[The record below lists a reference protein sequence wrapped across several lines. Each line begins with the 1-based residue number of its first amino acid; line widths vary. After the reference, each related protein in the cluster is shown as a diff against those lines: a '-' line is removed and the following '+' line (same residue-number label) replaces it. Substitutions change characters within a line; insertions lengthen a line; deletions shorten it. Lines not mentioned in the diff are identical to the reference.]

1 MAEDINSSAALNLL
15 KATKQS
21 DSSFSKNAIVSGL
34 AGVVSGAIQIPKG
47 VFSLGAELIDLGF
60 DTNAASRV
68 EEFFDKINPFE
79 EVAKETT
86 TGKITE
92 ALTQIGIPGVV
103 GYRIGSQIASR
114 ALDAKKTGK
123 YFNLSDAGKK
133 VLGGALGS
141 AAAEATVTDDDIGS
155 LGDLIGGP
163 TQFDRTEGLLGRDEA
178 SRRLLNRLKI
188 GVESPIIAGGV
199 GLVGSAAKTALK
211 AGETAFLNASPI
223 VRATNKIIDSLT
235 AKGAFVDEEGF
246 RLWRESVGST
256 RADISFGAEIAT
268 KIDDFANLIRKG
280 TEKAGLKLEPE
291 VISQEITSLL
301 KSGVRTKEGAEAVT
315 ELAPEAIKKFKDFAI
330 NQGKLSG
337 KQADELVATISD
349 GRNEIDRLSQR
360 LIDVGANKN
369 ITGELVKT
377 IEGNIGEYLTRS
389 YKAFEVKGIKGIFKK
404 LYDYVPGEELK
415 KDASNFLISEKSN
428 LIKNFKEL
436 RNIKD
441 ITERTKAGLA
451 AEKEL
456 LDFAKEKGIKTNK
469 TEIAKE
475 IEEYLTKQDIR
486 DLPNITDVNKKLE
499 ASQEVKNDLLN
510 FVKNKKI
517 KIDELDIDNELKDY
531 LENGIV
537 KEKGI
542 IEKYLKFKDERVLAK
557 YLTPLDQEGAN
568 KIVNQ
573 ILRLDEVVPGLKNI
587 PDDQKFS
594 IALGKV
600 SQGILTKR
608 KNVPAEIR
616 ALLGE
621 IKDPAYNV
629 SNSISKLAN
638 LVHRTK
644 FYNDIHDLGFTGKVA
659 EGKTTGRFIFTDIED
674 ARNYYQSLDPN
685 IQFNAD
691 QFKSFTKL
699 KEKYGKEQIAF
710 KLENMIAPKAIVDAI
725 EETYTTIGD
734 GPYGLGNLYKNFIL
748 LPKGVS
754 QVAKTVY
761 SAFTH
766 ARNLI
771 SGGAFSAAN
780 GNFSPLTFNNK
791 DEFFKEVF
799 GDEGLV
805 KSIFANKPTLETANR
820 LRELGRLGV
829 FNTNVS
835 LNEIRQL
842 FLQEFKTP
850 EQLQQLIKTGAPLAL
865 KKFQN
870 ISQFAQKL
878 YQKEDDLW
886 KGFNFAAERGKY
898 STILKNAGI
907 NADNINSE
915 TGRQIIEG
923 ITGRNF
929 DELSASV
936 LNTKQLKSLNNK
948 QLYNG
953 MLDEISAD
961 IVRNTVPN
969 YDYVGS
975 FVKTLRLAPLGNF
988 MSFPA
993 EIIRTGYNTLTRG
1006 YMDIQRGAALSK
1018 LATQTGNEA
1027 LARAAEGITKEGYK
1041 RVISAGLVYGGVPL
1055 GTAYLAQKL
1064 TGTTDEEMDA
1074 LRRFVPKWSKNST
1087 LVPTGRTKDGNL
1099 TYIDFSFANPYDTLL
1114 RPFQTVVNALRDGKD
1129 EQSTLASLGE
1139 AGFQSIAELT
1149 KPFFSESIYA
1159 ERLLD
1164 STIRRGRNVD
1174 GRRIYNEEDP
1184 IGTKISKS
1192 LLHVVDSF
1200 TPGSTSQIG
1209 RLIKSSANLPDEYG
1223 KSYNLLREAPGIFG
1237 FRSIEVN
1244 PVDSMKYMVT
1254 SFNNRKSDARNL
1266 FTSEA
1271 LKGGVISPNEVLDL
1285 YQKSEKARF
1294 DVFREMNKNVNAAK
1308 VLGATS
1314 GDLAPQLKRISKT
1327 DRTAIETGRYQPYDP
1342 SEEVRDIFRQNALKL
1357 GVSDPYIEALPR
1369 IKAYQGSNK
1378 NISLTDDK
1386 EPNFSLLAPV
1396 EEAPAQPVAPAQPNL
1411 INIAPPT
1418 IPQANTL
1425 TPNIPASTQLK
1436 PPIPTSTIA
1445 SSPEQRERFNLAFNN
1460 PGDIVRVKDGGFI
1473 ANKNIFKL

>member
-1 MAEDINSSAALNLL
+1 MAEDVQSSAALDLL

-21 DSSFSKNAIVSGL
+21 DNSFSKNAIVSGL

-47 VFSLGAELIDLGF
+47 VFSLGAELVDLGF

-79 EVAKETT
+79 EIAKETT

-92 ALTQIGIPGVV
+92 ALAQIGIPGVA
-103 GYRIGSQIASR
+103 GYRIGSQIASK
-114 ALDAKKTGK
+114 ALDAKKAGK

-178 SRRLLNRLKI
+178 SRRLLNRLKVGI
-188 GVESPIIAGGV
+188 ESPIVAGGV

-235 AKGAFVDEEGF
+235 AKGAFPDEESF
-246 RLWRESVGST
+246 RVFRESIGST
-256 RADISFGAEIAT
+256 RGDISFGAELAV

-291 VISQEITSLL
+291 VISENITSLL
-301 KSGVRTKEGAEAVT
+301 KSGTRTKEGVT
-315 ELAPEAIKKFKDFAI
+315 ELAPEAVKKFKDFAI
-330 NQGKLSG
+330 NEGKLSG
-337 KQADELVATISD
+337 QQADELIGTIAT

-360 LIDVGANKN
+360 LIDVGADKN
-369 ITGELVKT
+369 ITGQLVKT
-377 IEGNIGEYLTRS
+377 IEGNIGDYLTRS
-389 YKAFEVKGIKGIFKK
+389 YKAFEVKGIRGIFKK
-404 LYDYVPGEELK
+404 LYDYVPGEEVR
-415 KDASNFLISEKSN
+415 KDASNFLISEKNN
-428 LIKNFKEL
+428 LIKSFKEL
-436 RNIKD
+436 PNTQDVTKK
-441 ITERTKAGLA
+441 TEAGLA

-456 LDFAKEKGIKTNK
+456 LDFAKERGIKTDK
-469 TEIAKE
+469 TEIATE
-475 IEEYLTKQDIR
+475 LEAYLTR
-486 DLPNITDVNKKLE
+486 GT
-499 ASQEVKNDLLN
+499 
-510 FVKNKKI
+510 I
-517 KIDELDIDNELKDY
+517 KED
-531 LENGIV
+531 
-537 KEKGI
+537 GI
-542 IEKYLKFKDERVLAK
+542 IQK

-587 PDDQKFS
+587 PDDEKFS

-600 SQGILTKR
+600 SQGILTRR

-629 SNSISKLAN
+629 SNTISKLAN

-644 FYNDIHDLGFTGKVA
+644 FYNDIHDLGFSGKVVD
-659 EGKTTGRFIFTDIED
+659 GKTTGRFIFTDIED
-674 ARNYYQSLDPN
+674 ARKYYQNLDPN
-685 IQFNAD
+685 AQFNAE
-691 QFKSFTKL
+691 QFKPFTKL

-710 KLENMIAPKAIVDAI
+710 KLENMIAPKSIVDAI
-725 EETYTTIGD
+725 EETYTTIGN
-734 GPYGLGNLYKNFIL
+734 GPYGLGNLYKNFVL

-780 GNFSPLTFNNK
+780 GNFSPLTFNNR

-799 GDEGLV
+799 GDEGLI
-805 KSIFANKPTLETANR
+805 KSIFSNKPTLENANR

-878 YQKEDDLW
+878 YQKEDDFW

-929 DELSASV
+929 DELSKSV
-936 LNTKQLKSLNNK
+936 LNVKQLKSLNNK

-975 FVKTLRLAPLGNF
+975 FVKALRLAPLGNF

-993 EIIRTGYNTLTRG
+993 EIIRTGYNTITRG
-1006 YMDIQRGAALSK
+1006 YKDIQRGAALSK
-1018 LATQTGNEA
+1018 LATQTGSEA

-1041 RVISAGLVYGGVPL
+1041 RVMSAGLVYGGVPL

-1064 TGTTDEEMDA
+1064 TGTSDEEMDA

-1149 KPFFSESIYA
+1149 KPFFSESIYT

-1164 STIRRGRNVD
+1164 STIRNGRNID

-1200 TPGSTSQIG
+1200 TPGSTSQVG
-1209 RLIKSSANLPDEYG
+1209 RLIKSSADLPDEYG
-1223 KSYNLLREAPGIFG
+1223 RTYNLLREAPGIFG
-1237 FRSIEVN
+1237 FRSVEVD

-1254 SFNNRKSDARNL
+1254 SFNNRKSNARNL

-1271 LKGGVISPNEVLDL
+1271 LKGGNISPDQILDL

-1308 VLGATS
+1308 TLGATS
-1314 GDLAPQLKRISKT
+1314 GDLAPQLKRVSKT
-1327 DRTAIETGRYQPYDP
+1327 DRTAIETGRYSPYDP
-1342 SEEVRDIFRQNALKL
+1342 SEEVKDIFRQNALKL
-1357 GVSDPYIEALPR
+1357 GVPDPYIEALPR

-1378 NISLTDDK
+1378 NISLTDDR
-1386 EPNFSLLAPV
+1386 EPDFSLLAPV
-1396 EEAPAQPVAPAQPNL
+1396 KKSPTQPVVPIPVQPNL

-1418 IPQANTL
+1418 IPQANPL
-1425 TPNIPASTQLK
+1425 VPNIPKSTQLK
-1436 PPIPTSTIA
+1436 PTIPTSTIA

-1473 ANKNIFKL
+1473 TNKNIFKV

>member
-1 MAEDINSSAALNLL
+1 MAEDINSSAALDLL
-15 KATKQS
+15 KSTKQS

-47 VFSLGAELIDLGF
+47 VFSLGAELVDLGF

-79 EVAKETT
+79 EIAKETT

-92 ALTQIGIPGVV
+92 ALTQIGIPGVA

-114 ALDAKKTGK
+114 ALDAKKAGN

-141 AAAEATVTDDDIGS
+141 AAAETIVTDDDIGS

-163 TQFDRTEGLLGRDEA
+163 TEFDRTEGLLGRDEA

-188 GVESPIIAGGV
+188 GVESPIVTGGI

-223 VRATNKIIDSLT
+223 VRATNKVIDSLT
-235 AKGAFVDEEGF
+235 AKGAFPDEESF
-246 RLWRESVGST
+246 RVFRESIGST
-256 RADISFGAEIAT
+256 RGDISFGAEIAT

-291 VISQEITSLL
+291 VISQEMTSLL
-301 KSGVRTKEGAEAVT
+301 KSGIRTKEGAA
-315 ELAPEAIKKFKDFAI
+315 ELAPEAVKKFKDFAI

-337 KQADELVATISD
+337 QQADELVETIAT
-349 GRNEIDRLSQR
+349 GRKEIDRLSQR
-360 LIDVGANKN
+360 LIDVGADKN
-369 ITGELVKT
+369 ITGQLVKT

-389 YKAFEVKGIKGIFKK
+389 YKAFEVKGIRGVFKK
-404 LYDYVPGEELK
+404 LYDYTPANEVR
-415 KDASNFLISEKSN
+415 KDASNFLISEKNN
-428 LIKNFKEL
+428 LIKSFKEL
-436 RNIKD
+436 PNIQDVTKK
-441 ITERTKAGLA
+441 TEAGLA

-456 LDFAKEKGIKTNK
+456 LDFAKERGIKTDK
-469 TEIAKE
+469 TEVATE
-475 IEEYLTKQDIR
+475 LEGYLTR
-486 DLPNITDVNKKLE
+486 
-499 ASQEVKNDLLN
+499 
-510 FVKNKKI
+510 
-517 KIDELDIDNELKDY
+517 
-531 LENGIV
+531 GIV
-537 KEKGI
+537 KENGVI
-542 IEKYLKFKDERVLAK
+542 QK
-557 YLTPLDQEGAN
+557 YLTPLDQEGAT

-587 PDDQKFS
+587 PDDEKFS

-600 SQGILTKR
+600 SQGILTQR

-621 IKDPAYNV
+621 IKDPAYNI
-629 SNSISKLAN
+629 SNTISKLAN

-644 FYNDIHDLGFTGKVA
+644 FYNDIHDLGFTGKAV

-685 IQFNAD
+685 LKFNVEE
-691 QFKSFTKL
+691 FKPFTKL

-710 KLENMIAPKAIVDAI
+710 KLENMIAPRSIVDAI

-748 LPKGVS
+748 LPKGIS

-766 ARNLI
+766 ARNLVG
-771 SGGAFSAAN
+771 GGAFSAAN

-805 KSIFANKPTLETANR
+805 KSIFANKPTLATANR

-850 EQLQQLIKTGAPLAL
+850 EQLQQLLRTGAPLAL
-865 KKFQN
+865 KKFQD

-878 YQKEDDLW
+878 YQKEDDFW

-898 STILKNAGI
+898 STILKSAGI

-936 LNTKQLKSLNNK
+936 LNVKQLKSLNNK
-948 QLYNG
+948 QLYDG

-975 FVKTLRLAPLGNF
+975 FVKALRLAPLGNF

-993 EIIRTGYNTLTRG
+993 EIIRTGYNTITRG
-1006 YMDIQRGAALSK
+1006 YKDIQRGAALSK
-1018 LATQTGNEA
+1018 LAAQTGNEA
-1027 LARAAEGITKEGYK
+1027 MARAAEGITKEGYK
-1041 RVISAGLVYGGVPL
+1041 RVISAGLVYSGVPL

-1064 TGTTDEEMDA
+1064 TGTSDEEMNA

-1174 GRRIYNEEDP
+1174 GRRIYNEEDQ

-1200 TPGSTSQIG
+1200 TPGSTNQIG

-1271 LKGGVISPNEVLDL
+1271 LKGGIVSPNEVLEL

-1314 GDLAPQLKRISKT
+1314 GDLAPQLKRVSKT
-1327 DRTAIETGRYQPYDP
+1327 DRTAVETGRYQPYDP
-1342 SEEVRDIFRQNALKL
+1342 SEEVRDIFRQNSLKL

-1396 EEAPAQPVAPAQPNL
+1396 EEAPAQPVAPVQPNL
-1411 INIAPPT
+1411 MNIAPPT
-1418 IPQANTL
+1418 IPQASPL
-1425 TPNIPASTQLK
+1425 VPNIPVGAQLK

-1473 ANKNIFKL
+1473 ANKNIFKV

>member
-1 MAEDINSSAALNLL
+1 MAEDVQSSAALDLL

-79 EVAKETT
+79 EIAKETT

-92 ALTQIGIPGVV
+92 ALTQIGIPGVA
-103 GYRIGSQIASR
+103 GYRIGSQIASK

-199 GLVGSAAKTALK
+199 GLVGSAAKTAIK

-223 VRATNKIIDSLT
+223 VRATNRIIDSLT
-235 AKGAFVDEEGF
+235 AKGAFPDEESF
-246 RLWRESVGST
+246 RVFRESLGST
-256 RADISFGAEIAT
+256 RGDISFGAEIAS
-268 KIDDFANLIRKG
+268 KIDDFAGLIRKG

-291 VISQEITSLL
+291 VISESITSLL
-301 KSGVRTKEGAEAVT
+301 KSGVRTKEGAT

-337 KQADELVATISD
+337 QQADELIETVAA
-349 GRNEIDRLSQR
+349 GRGEIDRLSQR

-404 LYDYVPGEELK
+404 LYDYVPGEEVR

-428 LIKNFKEL
+428 LIKSFKEL
-436 RNIKD
+436 PNIQDVTKK
-441 ITERTKAGLA
+441 TEAGLS

-456 LDFAKEKGIKTNK
+456 LDFAKERGIKVDK
-469 TEIAKE
+469 TEIATE
-475 IEEYLTKQDIR
+475 LEEYLTR
-486 DLPNITDVNKKLE
+486 GT
-499 ASQEVKNDLLN
+499 VK
-510 FVKNKKI
+510 
-517 KIDELDIDNELKDY
+517 
-531 LENGIV
+531 ENGVIQ
-537 KEKGI
+537 
-542 IEKYLKFKDERVLAK
+542 K

-573 ILRLDEVVPGLKNI
+573 ILRLDEAVPGLKNV
-587 PDDQKFS
+587 PDDEKFS

-600 SQGILTKR
+600 SQGILTQR

-621 IKDPAYNV
+621 IKDPAYNI
-629 SNSISKLAN
+629 SNTISKLAN

-644 FYNDIHDLGFTGKVA
+644 FYNDIHDLGFTGKAV
-659 EGKTTGRFIFTDIED
+659 EGKTTGRFVFTDIDD

-685 IQFNAD
+685 VQFNAE
-691 QFKSFTKL
+691 QFKPFTKL

-710 KLENMIAPKAIVDAI
+710 KLENMIAPKSIVDAI

-734 GPYGLGNLYKNFIL
+734 GPYGLGNLYKNFVL
-748 LPKGVS
+748 LPKGIS

-791 DEFFKEVF
+791 EEFFKEVF

-805 KSIFANKPTLETANR
+805 KAIFSNKPTIETANR

-907 NADNINSE
+907 NADNIDSE

-929 DELSASV
+929 DELSRSV
-936 LNTKQLKSLNNK
+936 LNVKQLKSLDNK

-975 FVKTLRLAPLGNF
+975 FVKTLRIAPLGNF

-993 EIIRTGYNTLTRG
+993 EIIRTGYNTITRG
-1006 YMDIQRGAALSK
+1006 YKDIKRGEQLFK
-1018 LATQTGNEA
+1018 LASETGNEA
-1027 LARAAEGITKEGYK
+1027 LTRAAEGITKEGYK
-1041 RVISAGLVYGGVPL
+1041 RVISAGLVYSGVPL

-1064 TGTTDEEMDA
+1064 TGKSDEEMDA
-1074 LRRFVPKWSKNST
+1074 VRRFVPKWSKNST
-1087 LVPTGRTKDGNL
+1087 LVPSGRTKDGNL

-1114 RPFQTVVNALRDGKD
+1114 RPFQTVVNSLRDGKD

-1139 AGFQSIAELT
+1139 SAYQSIAELT
-1149 KPFFSESIYA
+1149 KPFFSESIYF
-1159 ERLLD
+1159 ERLMD

-1174 GRRIYNEEDP
+1174 GRRIYNEEDE

-1237 FRSIEVN
+1237 FRSIEVD

-1271 LKGGVISPNEVLDL
+1271 LKGGDISPNEVLEL

-1314 GDLAPQLKRISKT
+1314 GDLAPQLKRVSKT

-1342 SEEVRDIFRQNALKL
+1342 SEEVQDIFRQNSLKL
-1357 GVSDPYIEALPR
+1357 GVPNPYIEALPR

-1396 EEAPAQPVAPAQPNL
+1396 EEAPARPVAPVQPNL
-1411 INIAPPT
+1411 MNIAPPT
-1418 IPQANTL
+1418 IPQANPL
-1425 TPNIPASTQLK
+1425 VPNIPVGAQLK

-1473 ANKNIFKL
+1473 ANKNIFKV

>member
-1 MAEDINSSAALNLL
+1 MAEDVQSSAALDLL

-79 EVAKETT
+79 EIAKETT

-92 ALTQIGIPGVV
+92 ALTQIGIPGVA

-114 ALDAKKTGK
+114 ALDAKRTGK

-199 GLVGSAAKTALK
+199 GLVGSAAKTAIK

-223 VRATNKIIDSLT
+223 VRATNRIIDSLT
-235 AKGAFVDEEGF
+235 AKGAFPDEESF
-246 RLWRESVGST
+246 RVFRESLGST
-256 RADISFGAEIAT
+256 RGDISFGAEIAS
-268 KIDDFANLIRKG
+268 KIDDFAGLIRKG

-291 VISQEITSLL
+291 VISESITSLL
-301 KSGVRTKEGAEAVT
+301 KSGVRTKEGAT
-315 ELAPEAIKKFKDFAI
+315 ELAPEAVKKFKDFAI

-337 KQADELVATISD
+337 QQADELIETVAA
-349 GRNEIDRLSQR
+349 GRGEIDRLSQR

-404 LYDYVPGEELK
+404 LYDYVPGEEVR

-428 LIKNFKEL
+428 LIKSFKEL
-436 RNIKD
+436 PNIQDVTKK
-441 ITERTKAGLA
+441 TEAGLS

-456 LDFAKEKGIKTNK
+456 LDFAKERGIKVDK
-469 TEIAKE
+469 TEIATE
-475 IEEYLTKQDIR
+475 LEEYLTR
-486 DLPNITDVNKKLE
+486 GT
-499 ASQEVKNDLLN
+499 VK
-510 FVKNKKI
+510 
-517 KIDELDIDNELKDY
+517 
-531 LENGIV
+531 ENGVIQ
-537 KEKGI
+537 
-542 IEKYLKFKDERVLAK
+542 R

-573 ILRLDEVVPGLKNI
+573 ILRLDEAVPGLKNV
-587 PDDQKFS
+587 PDDEKFS

-600 SQGILTKR
+600 SQGILTQR

-621 IKDPAYNV
+621 IKDPAYNI
-629 SNSISKLAN
+629 SNTISKLAN

-644 FYNDIHDLGFTGKVA
+644 FYNDIHDLGFTGKAV
-659 EGKTTGRFIFTDIED
+659 EGKTTGRFVFTDIDD

-685 IQFNAD
+685 VQFNAE
-691 QFKSFTKL
+691 QFKPFTKL

-710 KLENMIAPKAIVDAI
+710 KLENMIAPKSIVDAI

-734 GPYGLGNLYKNFIL
+734 GPYGLGNLYKNFVL
-748 LPKGVS
+748 LPKGIS

-791 DEFFKEVF
+791 EEFFKEVF

-805 KSIFANKPTLETANR
+805 KAIFSNKPTIETANR

-907 NADNINSE
+907 NADNIDSE

-929 DELSASV
+929 DELSRSV
-936 LNTKQLKSLNNK
+936 LNVKQLKSLDNK

-975 FVKTLRLAPLGNF
+975 FVKTLRIAPLGNF

-993 EIIRTGYNTLTRG
+993 EIIRTGYNTITRG
-1006 YMDIQRGAALSK
+1006 YKDIKRGEQLFK
-1018 LATQTGNEA
+1018 LASETGNEA
-1027 LARAAEGITKEGYK
+1027 LAKAAEGITKEGYK
-1041 RVISAGLVYGGVPL
+1041 RVISAGLVYSGVPL

-1064 TGTTDEEMDA
+1064 TGTSDEEMDA

-1114 RPFQTVVNALRDGKD
+1114 RPFQTVVNSLRDGKD

-1139 AGFQSIAELT
+1139 SAYQSIAELT
-1149 KPFFSESIYA
+1149 KPFFSESIYF
-1159 ERLLD
+1159 ERLMD

-1174 GRRIYNEEDP
+1174 GRRIYNEEDE

-1237 FRSIEVN
+1237 FRSIEVD

-1271 LKGGVISPNEVLDL
+1271 LKGGIISPNEVLEL

-1314 GDLAPQLKRISKT
+1314 GDLSPQLKRVSKT
-1327 DRTAIETGRYQPYDP
+1327 DRTAIETGRYEPYDP
-1342 SEEVRDIFRQNALKL
+1342 SEEVRDIFRQNSLKL
-1357 GVSDPYIEALPR
+1357 GVPNPYIEALPR

-1396 EEAPAQPVAPAQPNL
+1396 EEAPAQPVAPVQPNL
-1411 INIAPPT
+1411 MNIAPPT
-1418 IPQANTL
+1418 IPQANPL
-1425 TPNIPASTQLK
+1425 VPNIPVGAQLK

-1473 ANKNIFKL
+1473 ANKNIFKV

>member
-1 MAEDINSSAALNLL
+1 MAEDVQSSAALDLL

-79 EVAKETT
+79 EIAKETT

-92 ALTQIGIPGVV
+92 ALTQIGIPGVA
-103 GYRIGSQIASR
+103 GYRIGSQIASK
-114 ALDAKKTGK
+114 ALDAKRTGK

-199 GLVGSAAKTALK
+199 GLVGSAAKTAIK

-235 AKGAFVDEEGF
+235 AKGAFPDDESF
-246 RLWRESVGST
+246 RVFRESLGST
-256 RADISFGAEIAT
+256 RGDISFGAEIAS
-268 KIDDFANLIRKG
+268 KIDDFAGLIRKG

-291 VISQEITSLL
+291 VISENITSLL
-301 KSGVRTKEGAEAVT
+301 KSGVRTKEGAT
-315 ELAPEAIKKFKDFAI
+315 ELAPEAVKKFKDFAI

-337 KQADELVATISD
+337 QQADELIETVAA
-349 GRNEIDRLSQR
+349 GRGEIDRLSQR

-404 LYDYVPGEELK
+404 LYDYVPGEEVR

-428 LIKNFKEL
+428 LIKSFKEL
-436 RNIKD
+436 PNIQDVTKK
-441 ITERTKAGLA
+441 TEAGLS

-456 LDFAKEKGIKTNK
+456 LDFAKERGIKVDK
-469 TEIAKE
+469 TEIATE
-475 IEEYLTKQDIR
+475 LEEYLTR
-486 DLPNITDVNKKLE
+486 GT
-499 ASQEVKNDLLN
+499 VK
-510 FVKNKKI
+510 
-517 KIDELDIDNELKDY
+517 
-531 LENGIV
+531 ENGVIQ
-537 KEKGI
+537 
-542 IEKYLKFKDERVLAK
+542 R

-573 ILRLDEVVPGLKNI
+573 ILRLDEAVPGLKNV
-587 PDDQKFS
+587 PDDEKFS

-600 SQGILTKR
+600 SQGILTQR

-621 IKDPAYNV
+621 IKDPAYNI
-629 SNSISKLAN
+629 SNTISKLAN

-644 FYNDIHDLGFTGKVA
+644 FYNDIHDLGFTGRVA
-659 EGKTTGRFIFTDIED
+659 DGKTTGRFVFTDIDD

-685 IQFNAD
+685 VQFNAE
-691 QFKSFTKL
+691 QFKPFTKL

-710 KLENMIAPKAIVDAI
+710 KLENMIAPKSIVDAI

-734 GPYGLGNLYKNFIL
+734 GPYGLGNLYKNFVL
-748 LPKGVS
+748 LPKGIS

-791 DEFFKEVF
+791 EEFFKEVF

-805 KSIFANKPTLETANR
+805 KAIFSNKPTIETANR

-907 NADNINSE
+907 NADNIDSE

-929 DELSASV
+929 DELSRSV
-936 LNTKQLKSLNNK
+936 LNVKQLKSLNNK

-953 MLDEISAD
+953 MLDEISAY

-975 FVKTLRLAPLGNF
+975 FVKTLRIAPLGNF

-993 EIIRTGYNTLTRG
+993 EIIRTGYNTITRG
-1006 YMDIQRGAALSK
+1006 YKDIKRGEQLFK
-1018 LATQTGNEA
+1018 LAAETGNEA
-1027 LARAAEGITKEGYK
+1027 LTRAAEGITKEGYK
-1041 RVISAGLVYGGVPL
+1041 RVISAGLVYTGVPL

-1064 TGTTDEEMDA
+1064 TGTSDEEMDA

-1139 AGFQSIAELT
+1139 SAYQSIAELT
-1149 KPFFSESIYA
+1149 KPFFSESIYF
-1159 ERLLD
+1159 ERLMD

-1174 GRRIYNEEDP
+1174 GRRIYNEEDE

-1237 FRSIEVN
+1237 FRSIEVD

-1254 SFNNRKSDARNL
+1254 SFNNRKSNARNL

-1271 LKGGVISPNEVLDL
+1271 LKGGDISPNEVLEL

-1314 GDLAPQLKRISKT
+1314 GDLAPQLKRVSKT
-1327 DRTAIETGRYQPYDP
+1327 DRTAIETGRYEPYDP
-1342 SEEVRDIFRQNALKL
+1342 SEEVQDIFRQNSLKL
-1357 GVSDPYIEALPR
+1357 GVPNPYIEALPR

-1411 INIAPPT
+1411 MNIAMSSMIKGQNKEMAENGKTQIFIPPLT
-1418 IPQANTL
+1418 ITPAGVTLPTTANGK
-1425 TPNIPASTQLK
+1425 SY
-1436 PPIPTSTIA
+1436 
-1445 SSPEQRERFNLAFNN
+1445 
-1460 PGDIVRVKDGGFI
+1460 
-1473 ANKNIFKL
+1473 

>member
-1 MAEDINSSAALNLL
+1 MAEDVQSSAALDLL

-21 DSSFSKNAIVSGL
+21 DSSLSKNAIVSGL

-60 DTNAASRV
+60 DTNAASNV

-79 EVAKETT
+79 EIAKETT

-92 ALTQIGIPGVV
+92 ALTQIGIPGVA

-114 ALDAKKTGK
+114 ALDAKRTGK

-199 GLVGSAAKTALK
+199 GLVGSAAKTAIK

-235 AKGAFVDEEGF
+235 AKGAFPDEESF
-246 RLWRESVGST
+246 RVFRESLGST
-256 RADISFGAEIAT
+256 RGDISFGAEIAS
-268 KIDDFANLIRKG
+268 KIDDFAGLIRKG

-291 VISQEITSLL
+291 VISESITSLL
-301 KSGVRTKEGAEAVT
+301 KSGVRTKEGVT
-315 ELAPEAIKKFKDFAI
+315 ELAPEAVKKFKDFAI

-337 KQADELVATISD
+337 QQADELIETVAA
-349 GRNEIDRLSQR
+349 GRGEIDRLSQR

-404 LYDYVPGEELK
+404 LYDYVPGEEVR
-415 KDASNFLISEKSN
+415 KDASNFLISEKNN
-428 LIKNFKEL
+428 LIKSFKEL
-436 RNIKD
+436 PNIQDVTKK
-441 ITERTKAGLA
+441 TEAGLS

-456 LDFAKEKGIKTNK
+456 LDFAKERGIKVDK
-469 TEIAKE
+469 TEIATE
-475 IEEYLTKQDIR
+475 LEEYLTR
-486 DLPNITDVNKKLE
+486 GT
-499 ASQEVKNDLLN
+499 VK
-510 FVKNKKI
+510 
-517 KIDELDIDNELKDY
+517 
-531 LENGIV
+531 ENGVIQ
-537 KEKGI
+537 
-542 IEKYLKFKDERVLAK
+542 K

-573 ILRLDEVVPGLKNI
+573 ILRLDEAVPGLKNV
-587 PDDQKFS
+587 PDDEKFS

-600 SQGILTKR
+600 SQGILTQR

-621 IKDPAYNV
+621 IKDPAYNI
-629 SNSISKLAN
+629 SNTISKLAN

-644 FYNDIHDLGFTGKVA
+644 FYNDIHDLGFTGRVVD
-659 EGKTTGRFIFTDIED
+659 GKTTGRFVFTDIED
-674 ARNYYQSLDPN
+674 ARNYYQNLDPN
-685 IQFNAD
+685 IQFNAE
-691 QFKSFTKL
+691 QFKPFTKL

-710 KLENMIAPKAIVDAI
+710 KLENMVAPKSIVDAI

-734 GPYGLGNLYKNFIL
+734 GPYGLGNLYKNFVL
-748 LPKGVS
+748 LPKGIS

-791 DEFFKEVF
+791 EEFFKEVF

-805 KSIFANKPTLETANR
+805 KAIFSNKPTIETANR

-898 STILKNAGI
+898 SVILKNAGI
-907 NADNINSE
+907 NADNIDSE

-929 DELSASV
+929 DELSRSV
-936 LNTKQLKSLNNK
+936 LNTKQLKSLDNK

-975 FVKTLRLAPLGNF
+975 FVKTLRIAPLGNF

-993 EIIRTGYNTLTRG
+993 EIIRTGYNTITRG
-1006 YMDIQRGAALSK
+1006 YKDIKRGEQLFK
-1018 LATQTGNEA
+1018 LASETGNEA
-1027 LARAAEGITKEGYK
+1027 LAKAAEGITKEGYK
-1041 RVISAGLVYGGVPL
+1041 RVISAGLVYSGVPL

-1064 TGTTDEEMDA
+1064 TGTSDEEMDA

-1114 RPFQTVVNALRDGKD
+1114 RPFQTVVNSLRDGKD

-1139 AGFQSIAELT
+1139 SAFQSIAELT
-1149 KPFFSESIYA
+1149 KPFFSESIYT

-1164 STIRRGRNVD
+1164 STVRRGRNVD
-1174 GRRIYNEEDP
+1174 GRRIYNEEDE

-1237 FRSIEVN
+1237 FRSIEVD

-1254 SFNNRKSDARNL
+1254 SFNNRKSNARNL

-1271 LKGGVISPNEVLDL
+1271 LKGGIVSPNEVLEL

-1314 GDLAPQLKRISKT
+1314 GDLAPQLKRVSKT
-1327 DRTAIETGRYQPYDP
+1327 DRTAIETGRYEPYDP
-1342 SEEVRDIFRQNALKL
+1342 SEEVQDIFRQNSLKL
-1357 GVSDPYIEALPR
+1357 GVPNPYIEALPR

-1411 INIAPPT
+1411 MNIAPPT
-1418 IPQANTL
+1418 IPQANPL
-1425 TPNIPASTQLK
+1425 VPNIPVGAQLK

-1473 ANKNIFKL
+1473 ANKNIFKV

>member
-1 MAEDINSSAALNLL
+1 MAEDVQSSAALDLL

-79 EVAKETT
+79 EIAKETT

-92 ALTQIGIPGVV
+92 ALTQIGIPGVA

-114 ALDAKKTGK
+114 ALDAKRTGK

-199 GLVGSAAKTALK
+199 GLVGSAAKTAIK

-223 VRATNKIIDSLT
+223 VRATNRIIDSLT
-235 AKGAFVDEEGF
+235 AKGAFPDEESF
-246 RLWRESVGST
+246 RVFRESLGST
-256 RADISFGAEIAT
+256 RGDISFGAEIAS
-268 KIDDFANLIRKG
+268 KIDDFAGLIRKG

-291 VISQEITSLL
+291 VISESITSLL
-301 KSGVRTKEGAEAVT
+301 KSGVRTKEGAT
-315 ELAPEAIKKFKDFAI
+315 ELAPEAVKKFKDFAI

-337 KQADELVATISD
+337 QQADELIETVAA
-349 GRNEIDRLSQR
+349 GRGEIDRLSQR

-404 LYDYVPGEELK
+404 LYDYVPGEEVR

-428 LIKNFKEL
+428 LIKSFKEL
-436 RNIKD
+436 PNIQDVTKK
-441 ITERTKAGLA
+441 TEAGLS

-456 LDFAKEKGIKTNK
+456 LDFAKERGIKVDK
-469 TEIAKE
+469 TEIATE
-475 IEEYLTKQDIR
+475 LEEYLTR
-486 DLPNITDVNKKLE
+486 GT
-499 ASQEVKNDLLN
+499 VK
-510 FVKNKKI
+510 
-517 KIDELDIDNELKDY
+517 
-531 LENGIV
+531 ENGVIQ
-537 KEKGI
+537 
-542 IEKYLKFKDERVLAK
+542 R

-573 ILRLDEVVPGLKNI
+573 ILRLDEAVPGLKNV
-587 PDDQKFS
+587 PDDEKFS

-600 SQGILTKR
+600 SQGILTQR

-621 IKDPAYNV
+621 IKDPAYNI
-629 SNSISKLAN
+629 SNTISKLAN

-644 FYNDIHDLGFTGKVA
+644 FYNDIHDLGFTGKAV
-659 EGKTTGRFIFTDIED
+659 EGKTTGRFVFTDIDD

-685 IQFNAD
+685 VQFNAE
-691 QFKSFTKL
+691 QFKPFTKL

-710 KLENMIAPKAIVDAI
+710 KLENMIAPKSIVDAI

-734 GPYGLGNLYKNFIL
+734 GPYGLGNLYKNFVL
-748 LPKGVS
+748 LPKGIS

-791 DEFFKEVF
+791 EEFFKEVF

-805 KSIFANKPTLETANR
+805 KAIFSNKPTIETANR

-907 NADNINSE
+907 NADNIDSE

-929 DELSASV
+929 DELSRSV
-936 LNTKQLKSLNNK
+936 LNVKQLKSLDNK

-975 FVKTLRLAPLGNF
+975 FVKTLRIAPLGNF

-993 EIIRTGYNTLTRG
+993 EIIRTGYNTITRG
-1006 YMDIQRGAALSK
+1006 YKDIKRGEQLFK
-1018 LATQTGNEA
+1018 LASETGNEA
-1027 LARAAEGITKEGYK
+1027 LTRAAEGITKEGYK
-1041 RVISAGLVYGGVPL
+1041 RVISAGLVYSGVPL

-1064 TGTTDEEMDA
+1064 TGTSDEEMDA

-1114 RPFQTVVNALRDGKD
+1114 RPFQTVVNSLRDGKD

-1139 AGFQSIAELT
+1139 SAYQSIAELT
-1149 KPFFSESIYA
+1149 KPFFSESIYF
-1159 ERLLD
+1159 ERLMD

-1174 GRRIYNEEDP
+1174 GRRIYNEEDE

-1237 FRSIEVN
+1237 FRSIEVD

-1271 LKGGVISPNEVLDL
+1271 LKGGIVSPNEVLDL

-1314 GDLAPQLKRISKT
+1314 GDLAPQLKRVSKT
-1327 DRTAIETGRYQPYDP
+1327 DRTAIETGRYEPYDP
-1342 SEEVRDIFRQNALKL
+1342 SEEVRDIFRQNSLKL
-1357 GVSDPYIEALPR
+1357 GVPNPYIEALPR

-1411 INIAPPT
+1411 MNIAPPT
-1418 IPQANTL
+1418 IPQANPL
-1425 TPNIPASTQLK
+1425 VPNIPVGAQLK

-1473 ANKNIFKL
+1473 ANKNIFKV

>member
-1 MAEDINSSAALNLL
+1 MAEDVQSSAALDLL

-47 VFSLGAELIDLGF
+47 IFSLGAELIDLGF

-79 EVAKETT
+79 EIAKETT

-92 ALTQIGIPGVV
+92 ALTQIGIPGVA

-114 ALDAKKTGK
+114 ALDAKKAGT
-123 YFNLSDAGKK
+123 YFNLSNAGKK

-199 GLVGSAAKTALK
+199 GLVGSAAKTAIK

-223 VRATNKIIDSLT
+223 VRATNRIIDSLT
-235 AKGAFVDEEGF
+235 AKGAFPDEESF
-246 RLWRESVGST
+246 RVFRESLGST
-256 RADISFGAEIAT
+256 RGDISFGAEIAS
-268 KIDDFANLIRKG
+268 KIDDFAGLIRKG

-291 VISQEITSLL
+291 VISESITSLL
-301 KSGVRTKEGAEAVT
+301 KSGVRTKEGAT
-315 ELAPEAIKKFKDFAI
+315 ELAPEAVKKFKDFAI

-337 KQADELVATISD
+337 QQADELIETVAA
-349 GRNEIDRLSQR
+349 GRGEIDRLSQR

-404 LYDYVPGEELK
+404 LYDYVPGEEVR

-428 LIKNFKEL
+428 LIKSFKEL
-436 RNIKD
+436 PNIQDVTKK
-441 ITERTKAGLA
+441 TEAGLS

-456 LDFAKEKGIKTNK
+456 LDFAKERGIKVDK
-469 TEIAKE
+469 TEIATE
-475 IEEYLTKQDIR
+475 LEEYLTR
-486 DLPNITDVNKKLE
+486 GT
-499 ASQEVKNDLLN
+499 VK
-510 FVKNKKI
+510 
-517 KIDELDIDNELKDY
+517 
-531 LENGIV
+531 ENGVIQ
-537 KEKGI
+537 
-542 IEKYLKFKDERVLAK
+542 R

-573 ILRLDEVVPGLKNI
+573 ILRLDEAVPGLKNV
-587 PDDQKFS
+587 PDDEKFS

-600 SQGILTKR
+600 SQGILTQR

-621 IKDPAYNV
+621 IKDPAYNI
-629 SNSISKLAN
+629 SNTISKLAN

-644 FYNDIHDLGFTGKVA
+644 FYNDIHDLGFTGKAV
-659 EGKTTGRFIFTDIED
+659 EGKTTGRFVFTDIDD

-685 IQFNAD
+685 VQFNAE
-691 QFKSFTKL
+691 QFKPFTKL

-710 KLENMIAPKAIVDAI
+710 KLENMIAPKSIVDAI

-734 GPYGLGNLYKNFIL
+734 GPYGLGNLYKNFVL
-748 LPKGVS
+748 LPKGIS

-791 DEFFKEVF
+791 EEFFKEVF

-805 KSIFANKPTLETANR
+805 KAIFSNKPTIETANR

-907 NADNINSE
+907 NADNIDSE

-929 DELSASV
+929 DELSRSV
-936 LNTKQLKSLNNK
+936 LNVKQLKSLNNK

-975 FVKTLRLAPLGNF
+975 FVKALRLAPLGNF

-993 EIIRTGYNTLTRG
+993 EIIRTGYNTITRG
-1006 YMDIQRGAALSK
+1006 YKDIKRGEQLFK
-1018 LATQTGNEA
+1018 LAAETGNEA
-1027 LARAAEGITKEGYK
+1027 LTRAAEGITKEGYK
-1041 RVISAGLVYGGVPL
+1041 RVISAGLVYSGVPL

-1064 TGTTDEEMDA
+1064 TGTSDEEMDA

-1114 RPFQTVVNALRDGKD
+1114 RPFQTVVNSLRDGKD

-1139 AGFQSIAELT
+1139 SAYQSIAELT
-1149 KPFFSESIYA
+1149 KPFFSESIYF
-1159 ERLLD
+1159 ERLMD

-1174 GRRIYNEEDP
+1174 GRRIYNEEDE

-1237 FRSIEVN
+1237 FRSIEVD

-1271 LKGGVISPNEVLDL
+1271 LKGGIISPNEVLEL

-1314 GDLAPQLKRISKT
+1314 GDLSPQLKRVSKT
-1327 DRTAIETGRYQPYDP
+1327 DRTAIETGRYEPYDP
-1342 SEEVRDIFRQNALKL
+1342 SEEVRDIFRQNSLKL
-1357 GVSDPYIEALPR
+1357 GVPNPYIEALPR

-1396 EEAPAQPVAPAQPNL
+1396 EEAPARPVAPVQPNL
-1411 INIAPPT
+1411 MNIAPPT
-1418 IPQANTL
+1418 IPQANPL
-1425 TPNIPASTQLK
+1425 VPNIPVGAQLK

-1473 ANKNIFKL
+1473 ANKNIFKV

>member
-1 MAEDINSSAALNLL
+1 MAEDVQSSAALDLL

-60 DTNAASRV
+60 DTNAASNV

-79 EVAKETT
+79 EIAKETT

-92 ALTQIGIPGVV
+92 ALTQIGIPGVA

-114 ALDAKKTGK
+114 ALDAKRTGK

-199 GLVGSAAKTALK
+199 GLVGSAAKTAIK

-235 AKGAFVDEEGF
+235 AKGAFPDEESF
-246 RLWRESVGST
+246 RVFRESLGST
-256 RADISFGAEIAT
+256 RGDISFGAEIAS
-268 KIDDFANLIRKG
+268 KIDDFASLIRKG

-291 VISQEITSLL
+291 VISESITSLL
-301 KSGVRTKEGAEAVT
+301 KSGVRTKEGAT

-337 KQADELVATISD
+337 QQADELIETVAA
-349 GRNEIDRLSQR
+349 GRGEIDRLSQR

-404 LYDYVPGEELK
+404 LYDYAPGEEVR

-428 LIKNFKEL
+428 LIKSFKEL
-436 RNIKD
+436 PNIQDVTKK
-441 ITERTKAGLA
+441 TEAGLA

-456 LDFAKEKGIKTNK
+456 LDFAKERGIKVDK
-469 TEIAKE
+469 TEIATE
-475 IEEYLTKQDIR
+475 LEEYLTR
-486 DLPNITDVNKKLE
+486 GT
-499 ASQEVKNDLLN
+499 VK
-510 FVKNKKI
+510 
-517 KIDELDIDNELKDY
+517 
-531 LENGIV
+531 ENGVIQ
-537 KEKGI
+537 
-542 IEKYLKFKDERVLAK
+542 K

-573 ILRLDEVVPGLKNI
+573 ILRLDEAVPGLKNV
-587 PDDQKFS
+587 PDDEKFS

-600 SQGILTKR
+600 SQGILTQR

-621 IKDPAYNV
+621 IKDPAYNI
-629 SNSISKLAN
+629 SNTISKLAN

-644 FYNDIHDLGFTGKVA
+644 FYNDIHDLGFTGRVA
-659 EGKTTGRFIFTDIED
+659 DGKTTGRFVFTDIDD

-685 IQFNAD
+685 VQFNAE
-691 QFKSFTKL
+691 QFKPFTKL

-710 KLENMIAPKAIVDAI
+710 KLENMIAPKSIVDAI

-734 GPYGLGNLYKNFIL
+734 GPYGLGNLYKNFVL
-748 LPKGVS
+748 LPKGIS

-791 DEFFKEVF
+791 EEFFKEVF

-805 KSIFANKPTLETANR
+805 KAIFSNKPTIETANR

-907 NADNINSE
+907 NADNIDSE

-929 DELSASV
+929 DELSRSV
-936 LNTKQLKSLNNK
+936 LNVKQLKSLNNK

-975 FVKTLRLAPLGNF
+975 FVKTLRIAPLGNF

-993 EIIRTGYNTLTRG
+993 EIIRTGYNTITRG
-1006 YMDIQRGAALSK
+1006 YKDIKRGEQLFK
-1018 LATQTGNEA
+1018 LAAETGNEA
-1027 LARAAEGITKEGYK
+1027 LTRAAEGITKEGYK
-1041 RVISAGLVYGGVPL
+1041 RVISAGLVYSGVPL

-1064 TGTTDEEMDA
+1064 TGTSDEEMDA

-1139 AGFQSIAELT
+1139 SAYQSIAELT
-1149 KPFFSESIYA
+1149 KPFFSESIYF
-1159 ERLLD
+1159 ERLMD

-1174 GRRIYNEEDP
+1174 GRRIYNEEDE

-1237 FRSIEVN
+1237 FRSIEVD

-1271 LKGGVISPNEVLDL
+1271 LKGGIVSPNEVLEL

-1314 GDLAPQLKRISKT
+1314 GDLAPQLKRVSKT
-1327 DRTAIETGRYQPYDP
+1327 DRTAIETGRYEPYDP
-1342 SEEVRDIFRQNALKL
+1342 SEEVRDIFRQNSLKL
-1357 GVSDPYIEALPR
+1357 GVPNPYIEALPR

-1396 EEAPAQPVAPAQPNL
+1396 EEAPAQPVAPVQPNL
-1411 INIAPPT
+1411 MNIAPPT
-1418 IPQANTL
+1418 IPQANPL
-1425 TPNIPASTQLK
+1425 VPNIPVGAQLK

-1473 ANKNIFKL
+1473 ANKNIFKV

>member
-1 MAEDINSSAALNLL
+1 MAEDVQSSAALDLL

-79 EVAKETT
+79 EIAKETT

-92 ALTQIGIPGVV
+92 ALTQIGIPGVA

-114 ALDAKKTGK
+114 ALDAKRTGK

-199 GLVGSAAKTALK
+199 GLVGSAAKTAIK

-223 VRATNKIIDSLT
+223 VRATNRIIDSLT
-235 AKGAFVDEEGF
+235 AKGAFPDEESF
-246 RLWRESVGST
+246 RVFRESLGST
-256 RADISFGAEIAT
+256 RGDISFGAEIAS
-268 KIDDFANLIRKG
+268 KIDDFAGLIRKG

-291 VISQEITSLL
+291 VISESITSLL
-301 KSGVRTKEGAEAVT
+301 KSGVRTKEGAT

-337 KQADELVATISD
+337 QQADELIETVAN
-349 GRNEIDRLSQR
+349 GRGEIDRLSQR
-360 LIDVGANKN
+360 LIDIGANKN

-404 LYDYVPGEELK
+404 LYDYVPGEEVR

-428 LIKNFKEL
+428 LIKSFKEL
-436 RNIKD
+436 PNIQDVTKK
-441 ITERTKAGLA
+441 TEAGLS

-456 LDFAKEKGIKTNK
+456 LDFAKERGIKVDK
-469 TEIAKE
+469 TEIATE
-475 IEEYLTKQDIR
+475 LEEYLTR
-486 DLPNITDVNKKLE
+486 GT
-499 ASQEVKNDLLN
+499 VK
-510 FVKNKKI
+510 
-517 KIDELDIDNELKDY
+517 
-531 LENGIV
+531 ENGVIQ
-537 KEKGI
+537 
-542 IEKYLKFKDERVLAK
+542 K

-573 ILRLDEVVPGLKNI
+573 ILRLDEAVPGLKNV
-587 PDDQKFS
+587 PDDEKFS

-600 SQGILTKR
+600 SQGILTQR

-621 IKDPAYNV
+621 IKDPAYNI
-629 SNSISKLAN
+629 SNTISKLAN

-644 FYNDIHDLGFTGKVA
+644 FYNDIHDLGFTGRVA
-659 EGKTTGRFIFTDIED
+659 DGKTTGRFVFTDIDD

-685 IQFNAD
+685 VQFNAE
-691 QFKSFTKL
+691 QFKPFTKL

-710 KLENMIAPKAIVDAI
+710 KLENMIAPKSIVDAI

-734 GPYGLGNLYKNFIL
+734 GPYGLGNLYKNFVL
-748 LPKGVS
+748 LPKGIS

-791 DEFFKEVF
+791 EEFFKEVF

-805 KSIFANKPTLETANR
+805 KAIFSNKPTIETANR

-907 NADNINSE
+907 NADNIDSE

-929 DELSASV
+929 DELSRSV
-936 LNTKQLKSLNNK
+936 LNVKQLKSLDNK

-975 FVKTLRLAPLGNF
+975 FVKTLRIAPLGNF

-993 EIIRTGYNTLTRG
+993 EIIRTGYNTITRG
-1006 YMDIQRGAALSK
+1006 YKDIKRGEQLFK
-1018 LATQTGNEA
+1018 LAAETGNEA
-1027 LARAAEGITKEGYK
+1027 LTRAAEGITKEGYK
-1041 RVISAGLVYGGVPL
+1041 RVISAGLVYSGVPL

-1064 TGTTDEEMDA
+1064 TGTSDEEMDA

-1114 RPFQTVVNALRDGKD
+1114 RPFQTVVNSLRDGKD

-1139 AGFQSIAELT
+1139 SAYQSIAELT
-1149 KPFFSESIYA
+1149 KPFFSESIYF
-1159 ERLLD
+1159 ERLMD

-1174 GRRIYNEEDP
+1174 GRRIYNEEDE

-1237 FRSIEVN
+1237 FRSIEVD

-1271 LKGGVISPNEVLDL
+1271 LKGGIISPNEVLEL

-1314 GDLAPQLKRISKT
+1314 GDLSPQLKRVSKT
-1327 DRTAIETGRYQPYDP
+1327 DRTAIETGRYEPYDP
-1342 SEEVRDIFRQNALKL
+1342 SEEVRDIFRQNSLKL
-1357 GVSDPYIEALPR
+1357 GVPNPYIEALPR

-1396 EEAPAQPVAPAQPNL
+1396 EEAPARPVAPVQPNL
-1411 INIAPPT
+1411 MNIAPPT
-1418 IPQANTL
+1418 IPQANPL
-1425 TPNIPASTQLK
+1425 VPNIPVGAQLK

-1473 ANKNIFKL
+1473 ANKNIFKV

>member
-1 MAEDINSSAALNLL
+1 MAEDVQSSAALDLL

-79 EVAKETT
+79 EIAKETT

-92 ALTQIGIPGVV
+92 ALTQIGIPGVA

-114 ALDAKKTGK
+114 ALDAKRTGK

-199 GLVGSAAKTALK
+199 GLVGSAAKTAIK

-235 AKGAFVDEEGF
+235 AKGAFPDEESF
-246 RLWRESVGST
+246 RVFRESLGST
-256 RADISFGAEIAT
+256 RGDISFGAEIAS
-268 KIDDFANLIRKG
+268 KIDDFAGLIRKG

-291 VISQEITSLL
+291 VISESITSLL
-301 KSGVRTKEGAEAVT
+301 KSGVRTKEGAT
-315 ELAPEAIKKFKDFAI
+315 ELAPEAVKKFKDFAI

-337 KQADELVATISD
+337 QQADELIETVAA
-349 GRNEIDRLSQR
+349 GRGEIDRLSQR

-404 LYDYVPGEELK
+404 LYDYVPGEEVR

-428 LIKNFKEL
+428 LIKSFKEL
-436 RNIKD
+436 PNIQDVTKK
-441 ITERTKAGLA
+441 TEAGLS

-456 LDFAKEKGIKTNK
+456 LDFAKERGIKVDK
-469 TEIAKE
+469 TEIATE
-475 IEEYLTKQDIR
+475 LEEYLTR
-486 DLPNITDVNKKLE
+486 GT
-499 ASQEVKNDLLN
+499 VK
-510 FVKNKKI
+510 
-517 KIDELDIDNELKDY
+517 
-531 LENGIV
+531 ENGVIQ
-537 KEKGI
+537 
-542 IEKYLKFKDERVLAK
+542 R

-573 ILRLDEVVPGLKNI
+573 ILRLDEAVPGLKNV
-587 PDDQKFS
+587 PDDEKFS

-600 SQGILTKR
+600 SQGILTQR

-621 IKDPAYNV
+621 IKDPAYNI
-629 SNSISKLAN
+629 SNTISKLAN

-644 FYNDIHDLGFTGKVA
+644 FYNDIHDLGFTGKAV
-659 EGKTTGRFIFTDIED
+659 EGKTTGRFVFTDIDD

-685 IQFNAD
+685 VQFNAE
-691 QFKSFTKL
+691 QFKPFTKL

-710 KLENMIAPKAIVDAI
+710 KLENMIAPKSIVDAI

-734 GPYGLGNLYKNFIL
+734 GPYGLGNLYKNFVL
-748 LPKGVS
+748 LPKGIS

-791 DEFFKEVF
+791 EEFFKEVF

-805 KSIFANKPTLETANR
+805 KAIFSNKPTIETANR

-907 NADNINSE
+907 NADNIDSE

-929 DELSASV
+929 DELSRSV
-936 LNTKQLKSLNNK
+936 LNVKQLKSLDNK

-975 FVKTLRLAPLGNF
+975 FVKTLRIAPLGNF

-993 EIIRTGYNTLTRG
+993 EIIRTGYNTITRG
-1006 YMDIQRGAALSK
+1006 YKDIKRGEQLFK
-1018 LATQTGNEA
+1018 LAAETGNEA
-1027 LARAAEGITKEGYK
+1027 LTRAAEGITKEGYK
-1041 RVISAGLVYGGVPL
+1041 RVISAGLVYSGVPL

-1064 TGTTDEEMDA
+1064 TGTSDEEMDA

-1114 RPFQTVVNALRDGKD
+1114 RPFQTVVNSLRDGKD

-1139 AGFQSIAELT
+1139 SAYQSIAELT
-1149 KPFFSESIYA
+1149 KPFFSESIYF
-1159 ERLLD
+1159 ERLMD

-1174 GRRIYNEEDP
+1174 GRRIYNEEDE

-1237 FRSIEVN
+1237 FRSIEVD

-1271 LKGGVISPNEVLDL
+1271 LKGGIISPNEVLEL

-1314 GDLAPQLKRISKT
+1314 GDLSPQLKRVSKT
-1327 DRTAIETGRYQPYDP
+1327 DRTAIETGRYEPYDP
-1342 SEEVRDIFRQNALKL
+1342 SEEVRDIFRQNSLKL
-1357 GVSDPYIEALPR
+1357 GVPNPYIEALPR

-1396 EEAPAQPVAPAQPNL
+1396 EEAPARPVAPVQPNL
-1411 INIAPPT
+1411 MNIAPPT
-1418 IPQANTL
+1418 IPQANPL
-1425 TPNIPASTQLK
+1425 VPNIPVGAQLK

-1473 ANKNIFKL
+1473 ANKNIFKV

>member
-1 MAEDINSSAALNLL
+1 MAEDVQSSAALDLL

-60 DTNAASRV
+60 DTNAASNV

-79 EVAKETT
+79 EIAKETT

-92 ALTQIGIPGVV
+92 ALTQIGIPGVA

-114 ALDAKKTGK
+114 ALDAKKAGT
-123 YFNLSDAGKK
+123 YFNLSNAGKK

-199 GLVGSAAKTALK
+199 GLVGSAAKTAIK

-235 AKGAFVDEEGF
+235 AKGAFPDEESF
-246 RLWRESVGST
+246 RVFRESLGST
-256 RADISFGAEIAT
+256 RGDISFGAEIAS
-268 KIDDFANLIRKG
+268 KIDDFAGLIRKG

-291 VISQEITSLL
+291 VISESITSLL
-301 KSGVRTKEGAEAVT
+301 KSGVRTKEGAT
-315 ELAPEAIKKFKDFAI
+315 ELAPEAVKKFKDFAI

-337 KQADELVATISD
+337 QQADELIETVAA
-349 GRNEIDRLSQR
+349 GRGEIDRLSQR

-404 LYDYVPGEELK
+404 LYDYVPGEEVR

-428 LIKNFKEL
+428 LIKSFKEL
-436 RNIKD
+436 PNIQDVTKK
-441 ITERTKAGLA
+441 TEAGLS

-456 LDFAKEKGIKTNK
+456 LDFAKERGIKVDK
-469 TEIAKE
+469 TEIATE
-475 IEEYLTKQDIR
+475 LEEYLTR
-486 DLPNITDVNKKLE
+486 GT
-499 ASQEVKNDLLN
+499 VK
-510 FVKNKKI
+510 
-517 KIDELDIDNELKDY
+517 
-531 LENGIV
+531 ENGVIQ
-537 KEKGI
+537 
-542 IEKYLKFKDERVLAK
+542 R

-573 ILRLDEVVPGLKNI
+573 ILRLDEAVPGLKNV
-587 PDDQKFS
+587 PDDEKFS

-600 SQGILTKR
+600 SQGILTQR

-621 IKDPAYNV
+621 IKDPAYNI
-629 SNSISKLAN
+629 SNTISKLAN

-644 FYNDIHDLGFTGKVA
+644 FYNDIHDLGFTGKAV
-659 EGKTTGRFIFTDIED
+659 EGKTTGRFVFTDIDD

-685 IQFNAD
+685 VQFNAE
-691 QFKSFTKL
+691 QFKPFTKL

-710 KLENMIAPKAIVDAI
+710 KLENMIAPKSIVDAI

-734 GPYGLGNLYKNFIL
+734 GPYGLGNLYKNFVL
-748 LPKGVS
+748 LPKGIS

-791 DEFFKEVF
+791 EEFFKEVF

-805 KSIFANKPTLETANR
+805 KAIFSNKPTIETANR

-907 NADNINSE
+907 NADNIDSE
-915 TGRQIIEG
+915 TGKQIIEG

-929 DELSASV
+929 DELSRSV
-936 LNTKQLKSLNNK
+936 LNVKQLKSLDNK

-975 FVKTLRLAPLGNF
+975 FVKTLRIAPLGNF

-993 EIIRTGYNTLTRG
+993 EIIRTGYNTITRG
-1006 YMDIQRGAALSK
+1006 YKDIKRGEQLFK
-1018 LATQTGNEA
+1018 LAAETGNEA
-1027 LARAAEGITKEGYK
+1027 LTRAAEGITKEGYK
-1041 RVISAGLVYGGVPL
+1041 RVISAGLVYSGVPL

-1064 TGTTDEEMDA
+1064 TGTSDEEMDA

-1114 RPFQTVVNALRDGKD
+1114 RPFQTVVNSLRDGKD

-1139 AGFQSIAELT
+1139 SAYQSIAELT
-1149 KPFFSESIYA
+1149 KPFFSESIYF
-1159 ERLLD
+1159 ERLMD

-1174 GRRIYNEEDP
+1174 GRRIYNEEDE

-1237 FRSIEVN
+1237 FRSIEVD

-1271 LKGGVISPNEVLDL
+1271 LKGGIISPNEVLEL

-1314 GDLAPQLKRISKT
+1314 GDLSPQLKRVSKT
-1327 DRTAIETGRYQPYDP
+1327 DRTAIETGRYEPYDP
-1342 SEEVRDIFRQNALKL
+1342 SEEVRDIFRQNSLKL
-1357 GVSDPYIEALPR
+1357 GVPNPYIEALPR

-1396 EEAPAQPVAPAQPNL
+1396 EEAPARPVAPVQPNL
-1411 INIAPPT
+1411 MNIAPPT
-1418 IPQANTL
+1418 IPQANPL
-1425 TPNIPASTQLK
+1425 VPNIPVGAQLK

-1473 ANKNIFKL
+1473 ANKNIFKV

>member
-1 MAEDINSSAALNLL
+1 MAEDVRSSAALDLL

-79 EVAKETT
+79 EIAKETT

-92 ALTQIGIPGVV
+92 ALTQIGIPGVA

-114 ALDAKKTGK
+114 ALDAKRTGK

-199 GLVGSAAKTALK
+199 GLVGSAAKTAIK

-223 VRATNKIIDSLT
+223 VRATNRIIDSLT
-235 AKGAFVDEEGF
+235 AKGAFPDEESF
-246 RLWRESVGST
+246 RVFRESLGST
-256 RADISFGAEIAT
+256 RGDISFGAEIAS
-268 KIDDFANLIRKG
+268 KIDDFAGLIRKG

-291 VISQEITSLL
+291 VISESITSLL
-301 KSGVRTKEGAEAVT
+301 KSGVRTKEGAT
-315 ELAPEAIKKFKDFAI
+315 ELAPEAVKKFKDFAI

-337 KQADELVATISD
+337 QQADELIETVAA
-349 GRNEIDRLSQR
+349 GRGEIDRLSQR

-404 LYDYVPGEELK
+404 LYDYVPGEEVR

-428 LIKNFKEL
+428 LIKSFKEL
-436 RNIKD
+436 PNIQDVTKK
-441 ITERTKAGLA
+441 TEAGLS

-456 LDFAKEKGIKTNK
+456 LDFAKERGIKVDK
-469 TEIAKE
+469 TEIATE
-475 IEEYLTKQDIR
+475 LEEYLTR
-486 DLPNITDVNKKLE
+486 GT
-499 ASQEVKNDLLN
+499 VK
-510 FVKNKKI
+510 
-517 KIDELDIDNELKDY
+517 
-531 LENGIV
+531 ENGVIQ
-537 KEKGI
+537 
-542 IEKYLKFKDERVLAK
+542 R

-573 ILRLDEVVPGLKNI
+573 ILRLDEAVPGLKNV
-587 PDDQKFS
+587 PDDEKFS

-600 SQGILTKR
+600 SQGILTQR

-621 IKDPAYNV
+621 IKDPAYNI
-629 SNSISKLAN
+629 SNTISKLAN

-644 FYNDIHDLGFTGKVA
+644 FYNDIHDLGFTGKAV
-659 EGKTTGRFIFTDIED
+659 EGKTTGRFVFTDIDD

-685 IQFNAD
+685 VQFNAE
-691 QFKSFTKL
+691 QFKPFTKL

-710 KLENMIAPKAIVDAI
+710 KLENMIAPKSIVDAI

-734 GPYGLGNLYKNFIL
+734 GPYGLGNLYKNFVL
-748 LPKGVS
+748 LPKGIS

-791 DEFFKEVF
+791 EEFFKEVF

-805 KSIFANKPTLETANR
+805 KAIFSNKPTIETANR

-907 NADNINSE
+907 NADNIDSE

-929 DELSASV
+929 DELSRSV
-936 LNTKQLKSLNNK
+936 LNVKQLKSLDNK

-975 FVKTLRLAPLGNF
+975 FVKTLRIAPLGNF

-993 EIIRTGYNTLTRG
+993 EIIRTGYNTITRG
-1006 YMDIQRGAALSK
+1006 YKDIKRGEQLFK
-1018 LATQTGNEA
+1018 LAAETGNEA
-1027 LARAAEGITKEGYK
+1027 LTRAAEGITKEGYK
-1041 RVISAGLVYGGVPL
+1041 RVISAGLVYSGVPL

-1064 TGTTDEEMDA
+1064 TGTSDEEMDA

-1114 RPFQTVVNALRDGKD
+1114 RPFQTVVNSLRDGKD

-1139 AGFQSIAELT
+1139 SAYQSIAELT
-1149 KPFFSESIYA
+1149 KPFFSESIYF
-1159 ERLLD
+1159 ERLMD

-1174 GRRIYNEEDP
+1174 GRRIYNEEDE

-1237 FRSIEVN
+1237 FRSIEVD

-1271 LKGGVISPNEVLDL
+1271 LKGGIISPNEVLEL

-1314 GDLAPQLKRISKT
+1314 GDLSPQLKRVSKT
-1327 DRTAIETGRYQPYDP
+1327 DRTAIETGRYEPYDP
-1342 SEEVRDIFRQNALKL
+1342 SEEVRDIFRQNSLKL
-1357 GVSDPYIEALPR
+1357 GVPNPYIEALPR

-1396 EEAPAQPVAPAQPNL
+1396 EEAPAQPVAPVQPNL
-1411 INIAPPT
+1411 MNIAPPT
-1418 IPQANTL
+1418 IPQANPL
-1425 TPNIPASTQLK
+1425 VPNIPVGAQLK

-1473 ANKNIFKL
+1473 ANKNIFKV

>member
-1 MAEDINSSAALNLL
+1 MAEDVQSSAALDLL

-79 EVAKETT
+79 EIAKETT

-92 ALTQIGIPGVV
+92 ALTQIGIPGVA

-114 ALDAKKTGK
+114 ALDAKRTGK

-199 GLVGSAAKTALK
+199 GLVGSAAKTAIK

-223 VRATNKIIDSLT
+223 VRATNRIIDSLT
-235 AKGAFVDEEGF
+235 AKGAFPDEESF
-246 RLWRESVGST
+246 RVFRESLGST
-256 RADISFGAEIAT
+256 RGDISFGAEIAS
-268 KIDDFANLIRKG
+268 KIDDFAGLIRKG

-291 VISQEITSLL
+291 VISESITSLL
-301 KSGVRTKEGAEAVT
+301 KSGVRTKEGAT
-315 ELAPEAIKKFKDFAI
+315 ELAPEAVKKFKDFAI

-337 KQADELVATISD
+337 QQADELIETVAA
-349 GRNEIDRLSQR
+349 GRGEIDRLSQR

-404 LYDYVPGEELK
+404 LYDYVPGEEVR

-428 LIKNFKEL
+428 LIKSFKEL
-436 RNIKD
+436 PNIQDVTKK
-441 ITERTKAGLA
+441 TEAGLS

-456 LDFAKEKGIKTNK
+456 LDFAKERGIKVDK
-469 TEIAKE
+469 TEIATE
-475 IEEYLTKQDIR
+475 LEEYLTR
-486 DLPNITDVNKKLE
+486 GT
-499 ASQEVKNDLLN
+499 VK
-510 FVKNKKI
+510 
-517 KIDELDIDNELKDY
+517 
-531 LENGIV
+531 ENGVIQ
-537 KEKGI
+537 
-542 IEKYLKFKDERVLAK
+542 R

-573 ILRLDEVVPGLKNI
+573 ILRLDEAVPGLKNV
-587 PDDQKFS
+587 PDDEKFS

-600 SQGILTKR
+600 SQGILTQR

-621 IKDPAYNV
+621 IKDPAYNI
-629 SNSISKLAN
+629 SNTISKLAN

-644 FYNDIHDLGFTGKVA
+644 FYNDIHDLGFTGKAV
-659 EGKTTGRFIFTDIED
+659 EGKTTGRFVFTDIDD

-685 IQFNAD
+685 VQFNAE
-691 QFKSFTKL
+691 QFKPFTKL

-710 KLENMIAPKAIVDAI
+710 KLENMIAPKSIVDAI

-734 GPYGLGNLYKNFIL
+734 GPYGLGNLYKNFVL
-748 LPKGVS
+748 LPKGIS

-791 DEFFKEVF
+791 EEFFKEVF

-805 KSIFANKPTLETANR
+805 KAIFSNKPTIETANR

-907 NADNINSE
+907 NADNIDSE

-929 DELSASV
+929 DELSRSV
-936 LNTKQLKSLNNK
+936 LNVKQLKSLDNK

-975 FVKTLRLAPLGNF
+975 FVKTLRIAPLGNF

-993 EIIRTGYNTLTRG
+993 EIIRTGYNTITRG
-1006 YMDIQRGAALSK
+1006 YKDIKRGEQLFK
-1018 LATQTGNEA
+1018 LAAETGNEA
-1027 LARAAEGITKEGYK
+1027 LTRAAEGITKEGYK
-1041 RVISAGLVYGGVPL
+1041 RVISAGLVYSGVPL

-1064 TGTTDEEMDA
+1064 TGTSDEEMDA

-1114 RPFQTVVNALRDGKD
+1114 RPFQTVVNSLRDGKD

-1139 AGFQSIAELT
+1139 SAYQSIAELT
-1149 KPFFSESIYA
+1149 KPFFSESIYF
-1159 ERLLD
+1159 ERLMD

-1174 GRRIYNEEDP
+1174 GRRIYNEEDE

-1237 FRSIEVN
+1237 FRSIEVD

-1271 LKGGVISPNEVLDL
+1271 LKGGIISPNEVLEL

-1314 GDLAPQLKRISKT
+1314 GDLAPQLKRVSKT
-1327 DRTAIETGRYQPYDP
+1327 DRTAIETGRYEPYDP
-1342 SEEVRDIFRQNALKL
+1342 SEEVRDIFRQNSLKL
-1357 GVSDPYIEALPR
+1357 GVPNPYIEALPR

-1411 INIAPPT
+1411 MNIAPPT
-1418 IPQANTL
+1418 IPQANPL
-1425 TPNIPASTQLK
+1425 VPNIPVGAQLK

-1473 ANKNIFKL
+1473 ANKNIFKV

>member
-1 MAEDINSSAALNLL
+1 MAESLDQSLALL

-60 DTNAASRV
+60 DTNAASSV

-79 EVAKETT
+79 EIAKETT

-92 ALTQIGIPGVV
+92 ALTQIGIPGVA

-114 ALDAKKTGK
+114 ALDAKKAGT

-141 AAAEATVTDDDIGS
+141 AAAEVTVTDDDIGS

-223 VRATNKIIDSLT
+223 VRATNRIIDSLT
-235 AKGAFVDEEGF
+235 AKGAFPDDESF
-246 RLWRESVGST
+246 RVFRESLGST
-256 RADISFGAEIAT
+256 RGDISFGAEIAS
-268 KIDDFANLIRKG
+268 KIDDFAGLIRKG

-291 VISQEITSLL
+291 VISESITSLL
-301 KSGVRTKEGAEAVT
+301 KSGVRTKEGAT
-315 ELAPEAIKKFKDFAI
+315 ELAPEAVKKFKDFAI

-337 KQADELVATISD
+337 QQADELIETVAA
-349 GRNEIDRLSQR
+349 GRGEIDRLSQR

-404 LYDYVPGEELK
+404 LYDYVPGEEVR

-428 LIKNFKEL
+428 LIKSFKEL
-436 RNIKD
+436 PNIQDVTKK
-441 ITERTKAGLA
+441 TEAGLS

-456 LDFAKEKGIKTNK
+456 LDFAKERGIKVDK
-469 TEIAKE
+469 TEIATE
-475 IEEYLTKQDIR
+475 LEEYLTR
-486 DLPNITDVNKKLE
+486 GT
-499 ASQEVKNDLLN
+499 VK
-510 FVKNKKI
+510 
-517 KIDELDIDNELKDY
+517 
-531 LENGIV
+531 ENGVIQ
-537 KEKGI
+537 
-542 IEKYLKFKDERVLAK
+542 R

-573 ILRLDEVVPGLKNI
+573 ILRLDEAVPGLKNV
-587 PDDQKFS
+587 PDDEKFS

-600 SQGILTKR
+600 SQGILTQR

-621 IKDPAYNV
+621 IKDPAYNI
-629 SNSISKLAN
+629 SNTISKLAN

-644 FYNDIHDLGFTGKVA
+644 FYNDIHDLGFTGKAV
-659 EGKTTGRFIFTDIED
+659 EGKTTGRFVFTDIDD

-685 IQFNAD
+685 VQFNAE
-691 QFKSFTKL
+691 QFKPFTKL

-710 KLENMIAPKAIVDAI
+710 KLENMIAPKSIVDAI

-734 GPYGLGNLYKNFIL
+734 GPYGLGNLYKNFVL
-748 LPKGVS
+748 LPKGIS

-791 DEFFKEVF
+791 EEFFKEVF

-805 KSIFANKPTLETANR
+805 KAIFSNKPTIETANR

-907 NADNINSE
+907 NADNIDSE

-929 DELSASV
+929 DELSRSV
-936 LNTKQLKSLNNK
+936 LNVKQLKSLDNK

-975 FVKTLRLAPLGNF
+975 FVKTLRIAPLGNF

-993 EIIRTGYNTLTRG
+993 EIIRTGYNTITRG
-1006 YMDIQRGAALSK
+1006 YKDIKRGEQLFK
-1018 LATQTGNEA
+1018 LASETGNEA
-1027 LARAAEGITKEGYK
+1027 LTRAAEGITKEGYK
-1041 RVISAGLVYGGVPL
+1041 RVISAGLVYSGVPL

-1064 TGTTDEEMDA
+1064 TGTSDEEMDA

-1114 RPFQTVVNALRDGKD
+1114 RPFQTVVNSLRDGKD

-1139 AGFQSIAELT
+1139 SAYQSISELT
-1149 KPFFSESIYA
+1149 KPFFSESIYT

-1164 STIRRGRNVD
+1164 STVRRGRNVD
-1174 GRRIYNEEDP
+1174 GRRIYNEEDE

-1237 FRSIEVN
+1237 FRSIEVD

-1271 LKGGVISPNEVLDL
+1271 LKGGIISPNEVLEL

-1314 GDLAPQLKRISKT
+1314 GDLSPQLKRVSKT
-1327 DRTAIETGRYQPYDP
+1327 DRTAIETGRYEPYDP
-1342 SEEVRDIFRQNALKL
+1342 SEEVRDIFRQNSLKL
-1357 GVSDPYIEALPR
+1357 GVPNPYIEALPR

-1396 EEAPAQPVAPAQPNL
+1396 EEAPAQPVAPVQPNL
-1411 INIAPPT
+1411 MNIAPPT
-1418 IPQANTL
+1418 IPQANPL
-1425 TPNIPASTQLK
+1425 VPNIPVGAQLK

-1473 ANKNIFKL
+1473 ANKNIFKV

>member
-1 MAEDINSSAALNLL
+1 MAEDVQSSAALDLL

-60 DTNAASRV
+60 DTNAASNV

-79 EVAKETT
+79 EIAKETT

-92 ALTQIGIPGVV
+92 ALTQIGIPGVA

-114 ALDAKKTGK
+114 ALDAKKAGT
-123 YFNLSDAGKK
+123 YFNLSNAGKK

-199 GLVGSAAKTALK
+199 GLVGSAAKTAIK

-235 AKGAFVDEEGF
+235 AKGAFPDEESF
-246 RLWRESVGST
+246 RVFRESLGST
-256 RADISFGAEIAT
+256 RGDISFGAEIAS
-268 KIDDFANLIRKG
+268 KIDDFAGLIRKG

-291 VISQEITSLL
+291 VISESITSLL
-301 KSGVRTKEGAEAVT
+301 KSGVRAKEGAT

-337 KQADELVATISD
+337 QQADELIETVAA
-349 GRNEIDRLSQR
+349 GRGEIDRLSQR

-404 LYDYVPGEELK
+404 LYDYAPGEEVR

-428 LIKNFKEL
+428 LIKSFKEL
-436 RNIKD
+436 PNIQDVTKK
-441 ITERTKAGLA
+441 TEAGLA

-456 LDFAKEKGIKTNK
+456 LDFAKERGIKVDK
-469 TEIAKE
+469 TEIATE
-475 IEEYLTKQDIR
+475 LEEYLTR
-486 DLPNITDVNKKLE
+486 GT
-499 ASQEVKNDLLN
+499 VK
-510 FVKNKKI
+510 
-517 KIDELDIDNELKDY
+517 
-531 LENGIV
+531 ENGVIQ
-537 KEKGI
+537 
-542 IEKYLKFKDERVLAK
+542 KYLA
-557 YLTPLDQEGAN
+557 PLDQEGAN

-573 ILRLDEVVPGLKNI
+573 ILRLDEAVPGLKNV
-587 PDDQKFS
+587 PDDEKFS

-600 SQGILTKR
+600 SQGILTQR

-621 IKDPAYNV
+621 IKDPAYNI
-629 SNSISKLAN
+629 SNTISKLAN

-644 FYNDIHDLGFTGKVA
+644 FYNDIHDLGFTGRVA
-659 EGKTTGRFIFTDIED
+659 DGKTTGRFVFTDIDD

-685 IQFNAD
+685 VQFNAE
-691 QFKSFTKL
+691 QFKPFTKL

-710 KLENMIAPKAIVDAI
+710 KLENMIAPKSIVDAI

-734 GPYGLGNLYKNFIL
+734 GPYGLGNLYKNFVL
-748 LPKGVS
+748 LPKGIS

-791 DEFFKEVF
+791 EEFFKEVF

-805 KSIFANKPTLETANR
+805 KAIFSNKPTIETANR

-907 NADNINSE
+907 NADNIDSE

-929 DELSASV
+929 DELSRSV
-936 LNTKQLKSLNNK
+936 LNVKQLKSLNNK

-975 FVKTLRLAPLGNF
+975 FVKTLRIAPLGNF

-993 EIIRTGYNTLTRG
+993 EIIRTGYNTITRG
-1006 YMDIQRGAALSK
+1006 YKDIKRGEQLFK
-1018 LATQTGNEA
+1018 LAAETGNEA
-1027 LARAAEGITKEGYK
+1027 LTRAAEGITKEGYK
-1041 RVISAGLVYGGVPL
+1041 RVISAGLVYSGVPL

-1064 TGTTDEEMDA
+1064 TGTSDEEMDA

-1139 AGFQSIAELT
+1139 SAYQSIAELT
-1149 KPFFSESIYA
+1149 KPFFSESIYF
-1159 ERLLD
+1159 ERLMD

-1174 GRRIYNEEDP
+1174 GRRIYNEEDE

-1237 FRSIEVN
+1237 FRSIEVD

-1271 LKGGVISPNEVLDL
+1271 LKGGIISPNEVLEL

-1314 GDLAPQLKRISKT
+1314 GDLAPQLKRVSKT
-1327 DRTAIETGRYQPYDP
+1327 DRTAIETGRYEPYDP
-1342 SEEVRDIFRQNALKL
+1342 SEEVRDIFRQNSLKL
-1357 GVSDPYIEALPR
+1357 GVPNPYIEALPR

-1411 INIAPPT
+1411 MNIAPPT
-1418 IPQANTL
+1418 IPQANPL
-1425 TPNIPASTQLK
+1425 VPNIPVGAQLK

-1473 ANKNIFKL
+1473 ANKNIFKV

>member
-1 MAEDINSSAALNLL
+1 MAEDVQSSEALKLL

-34 AGVVSGAIQIPKG
+34 AGIVSGAIQIPKG

-60 DTNAASRV
+60 DTNAASNV

-79 EVAKETT
+79 EIAKETT

-92 ALTQIGIPGVV
+92 ALTQIGIPGVA
-103 GYRIGSQIASR
+103 GYRIGSQIASK
-114 ALDAKKTGK
+114 ALDAKKAGK

-199 GLVGSAAKTALK
+199 GLVGSAAKTAIK

-223 VRATNKIIDSLT
+223 VRATNRIIDSLT
-235 AKGAFVDEEGF
+235 AKGAFPDEESF
-246 RLWRESVGST
+246 RVFRESLGST
-256 RADISFGAEIAT
+256 RGDISFGAEIAS
-268 KIDDFANLIRKG
+268 KIDDFAGLIRKG

-291 VISQEITSLL
+291 VISESITSLL
-301 KSGVRTKEGAEAVT
+301 KSGVRTKEGVT
-315 ELAPEAIKKFKDFAI
+315 ELAPEAVKKFKDFAI

-337 KQADELVATISD
+337 QQADELIETVAA
-349 GRNEIDRLSQR
+349 GRGEIDRLSQR

-404 LYDYVPGEELK
+404 LYNYVPGEEVR
-415 KDASNFLISEKSN
+415 KDASNFLISEKNN

-436 RNIKD
+436 VNIQDVTKK
-441 ITERTKAGLA
+441 TEAGLA

-456 LDFAKEKGIKTNK
+456 LDFAKERGIKVDK
-469 TEIAKE
+469 TEIATE
-475 IEEYLTKQDIR
+475 LEEYLTKG
-486 DLPNITDVNKKLE
+486 T
-499 ASQEVKNDLLN
+499 VK
-510 FVKNKKI
+510 
-517 KIDELDIDNELKDY
+517 
-531 LENGIV
+531 ENGVIQ
-537 KEKGI
+537 
-542 IEKYLKFKDERVLAK
+542 K
-557 YLTPLDQEGAN
+557 YLTPLDQEGAD

-573 ILRLDEVVPGLKNI
+573 ILRLDEAVPGLKNI
-587 PDDQKFS
+587 PDDEKFS

-600 SQGILTKR
+600 SQGILTQR

-621 IKDPAYNV
+621 IKDPAYNI
-629 SNSISKLAN
+629 SNTISKLAN

-644 FYNDIHDLGFTGKVA
+644 FYNDIHDLGFTGRVA
-659 EGKTTGRFIFTDIED
+659 DGKTTGRFVFTDIED

-685 IQFNAD
+685 IQFNAE
-691 QFKSFTKL
+691 QFKPFTKL
-699 KEKYGKEQIAF
+699 KEKYGKEQITF
-710 KLENMIAPKAIVDAI
+710 KLENMIAPKSIVDAI

-748 LPKGVS
+748 LPKGIS

-791 DEFFKEVF
+791 EEFFKEVF

-805 KSIFANKPTLETANR
+805 KAIFSNKPTLETANR

-898 STILKNAGI
+898 SVILKNAGI
-907 NADNINSE
+907 NADNIDSE

-929 DELSASV
+929 DELSRSI

-975 FVKTLRLAPLGNF
+975 FVKTLRIAPLGNF

-993 EIIRTGYNTLTRG
+993 EIIRTGYNTITRG
-1006 YMDIQRGAALSK
+1006 YKDIKRGEQLFK
-1018 LATQTGNEA
+1018 LASETRNEA
-1027 LARAAEGITKEGYK
+1027 LAKAAEGITKEGYK
-1041 RVISAGLVYGGVPL
+1041 RVISAGLVYSGVPL

-1064 TGTTDEEMDA
+1064 TGTSDEEMDA

-1114 RPFQTVVNALRDGKD
+1114 RPFQTVVNSLRDGKD

-1139 AGFQSIAELT
+1139 SAFQSIAELT
-1149 KPFFSESIYA
+1149 KPFFSESIYF
-1159 ERLLD
+1159 ERLMD

-1174 GRRIYNEEDP
+1174 GRRIYNEEDE

-1237 FRSIEVN
+1237 FRSIEVD

-1254 SFNNRKSDARNL
+1254 SFNNRKSNARNL

-1271 LKGGVISPNEVLDL
+1271 LKGGIISPDQVLEL

-1314 GDLAPQLKRISKT
+1314 GDLAPQLKRVSKT
-1327 DRTAIETGRYQPYDP
+1327 DRTAIETGRYEPYDP
-1342 SEEVRDIFRQNALKL
+1342 SEEVQDIFRQNSLKL
-1357 GVSDPYIEALPR
+1357 GVPNPYIEALPR

-1396 EEAPAQPVAPAQPNL
+1396 EEAPAQPVVPAQPNL
-1411 INIAPPT
+1411 MNIAPPT
-1418 IPQANTL
+1418 IPRTTPL
-1425 TPNIPASTQLK
+1425 TPAIPTGAQLK

-1445 SSPEQRERFNLAFNN
+1445 ASPEQRERFNLAFNN

-1473 ANKNIFKL
+1473 ANKNIFKV

>member
-1 MAEDINSSAALNLL
+1 MAEDVQSSAALDLL

-79 EVAKETT
+79 EIAKETT

-92 ALTQIGIPGVV
+92 ALTQIGIPGVA

-114 ALDAKKTGK
+114 ALDAKRTGK

-199 GLVGSAAKTALK
+199 GLVGSAAKTAIK

-223 VRATNKIIDSLT
+223 VRATNRIIDSLT
-235 AKGAFVDEEGF
+235 AKGAFPDEESF
-246 RLWRESVGST
+246 RVFRESLGST
-256 RADISFGAEIAT
+256 RGDISFGAEIAS
-268 KIDDFANLIRKG
+268 KIDDFAGLIRKG

-291 VISQEITSLL
+291 VISESITSLL
-301 KSGVRTKEGAEAVT
+301 KSGVRTKEGAT
-315 ELAPEAIKKFKDFAI
+315 ELAPEAVKKFKDFAI

-337 KQADELVATISD
+337 QQADELIETVAA
-349 GRNEIDRLSQR
+349 GRGEIDRLSQR

-404 LYDYVPGEELK
+404 LYDYVPGEEVR

-428 LIKNFKEL
+428 LIKSFKEL
-436 RNIKD
+436 PNIQDVTKK
-441 ITERTKAGLA
+441 TEAGLS

-456 LDFAKEKGIKTNK
+456 LDFAKERGIKVDK
-469 TEIAKE
+469 TEIATE
-475 IEEYLTKQDIR
+475 LEEYLTR
-486 DLPNITDVNKKLE
+486 GT
-499 ASQEVKNDLLN
+499 VK
-510 FVKNKKI
+510 
-517 KIDELDIDNELKDY
+517 
-531 LENGIV
+531 ENGVIQ
-537 KEKGI
+537 
-542 IEKYLKFKDERVLAK
+542 R

-573 ILRLDEVVPGLKNI
+573 ILRLDEAVPGLKNV
-587 PDDQKFS
+587 PDDEKFS

-600 SQGILTKR
+600 SQGILTQR

-621 IKDPAYNV
+621 IKDPAYNI
-629 SNSISKLAN
+629 SNTISKLAN

-644 FYNDIHDLGFTGKVA
+644 FYNDIHDLGFTGKAV
-659 EGKTTGRFIFTDIED
+659 EGKTTGRFVFTDIDD

-685 IQFNAD
+685 VQFNAE
-691 QFKSFTKL
+691 QFKPFTKL

-710 KLENMIAPKAIVDAI
+710 KLENMIAPKSIVDAI

-734 GPYGLGNLYKNFIL
+734 GPYGLGNLYKNFVL
-748 LPKGVS
+748 LPKGIS

-791 DEFFKEVF
+791 EEFFKEVF

-805 KSIFANKPTLETANR
+805 KAIFSNKPTIETANR

-907 NADNINSE
+907 NADNIDSE

-929 DELSASV
+929 DELSRSV
-936 LNTKQLKSLNNK
+936 LNVKQLKSLDNK

-975 FVKTLRLAPLGNF
+975 FVKTLRIAPLGNF

-993 EIIRTGYNTLTRG
+993 EIIRTGYNTITRG
-1006 YMDIQRGAALSK
+1006 YKDIKRGEQLFK
-1018 LATQTGNEA
+1018 LAAETGNEA
-1027 LARAAEGITKEGYK
+1027 LTRAAEGITKEGYK
-1041 RVISAGLVYGGVPL
+1041 RVISAGLVYSGVPL

-1064 TGTTDEEMDA
+1064 TGTSDEEMDA

-1114 RPFQTVVNALRDGKD
+1114 RPFQTVVNSLRDGKD

-1139 AGFQSIAELT
+1139 SAYQSIAELT
-1149 KPFFSESIYA
+1149 KPFFSESIYF
-1159 ERLLD
+1159 ERLMD

-1174 GRRIYNEEDP
+1174 GRRIYNEEDE

-1237 FRSIEVN
+1237 FRSIEVD

-1271 LKGGVISPNEVLDL
+1271 LKGGIISPNEVLEL

-1314 GDLAPQLKRISKT
+1314 GDLSPQLKRVSKT
-1327 DRTAIETGRYQPYDP
+1327 DRTAIETGRYEPYDP
-1342 SEEVRDIFRQNALKL
+1342 SEEVRDIFRQNSLKL
-1357 GVSDPYIEALPR
+1357 GVPNPYIEALPR

-1396 EEAPAQPVAPAQPNL
+1396 EEAPAQPVAPVQPNL
-1411 INIAPPT
+1411 MNIAPPT
-1418 IPQANTL
+1418 IPQANPL
-1425 TPNIPASTQLK
+1425 VPNIPVGAQLK

-1473 ANKNIFKL
+1473 ANKNIFKV

>member
-1 MAEDINSSAALNLL
+1 MAEDVQSSAALDLL
-15 KATKQS
+15 KSTKQS

-47 VFSLGAELIDLGF
+47 VFSLGAELVDLGF

-223 VRATNKIIDSLT
+223 VRATNKVIDSLT
-235 AKGAFVDEEGF
+235 AKGAFPDEESF
-246 RLWRESVGST
+246 RVFRESLGST
-256 RADISFGAEIAT
+256 RGDISFGAEIAT

-291 VISQEITSLL
+291 VISESITSLL
-301 KSGVRTKEGAEAVT
+301 KSGVRTKEGAT
-315 ELAPEAIKKFKDFAI
+315 ELAPEAVKKFKDFAI

-337 KQADELVATISD
+337 QQADQLIQTVAD
-349 GRNEIDRLSQR
+349 GRSEIDRLSQR
-360 LIDVGANKN
+360 LIDIGANKN
-369 ITGELVKT
+369 ITGQLVKT

-389 YKAFEVKGIKGIFKK
+389 YKAFEVKGIRGVFKK
-404 LYDYVPGEELK
+404 LYDYTPGEEVR

-436 RNIKD
+436 RNIPD
-441 ITERTKAGLA
+441 IAERTKAGLA

-456 LDFAKEKGIKTNK
+456 LNFAKERGIKTDK

-499 ASQEVKNDLLN
+499 VSQEVKNDLLN
-510 FVKNKKI
+510 FAKNKKI
-517 KIDELDIDNELKDY
+517 KIDELDIDNELKNY
-531 LENGIV
+531 LEKNIIS
-537 KEKGI
+537 KEGI
-542 IEKYLKFKDERVLAK
+542 IEAYLKSKDEKVLAK

-587 PDDQKFS
+587 PDDEKFS

-600 SQGILTKR
+600 SQGILTQR

-621 IKDPAYNV
+621 IKDPAYNI
-629 SNSISKLAN
+629 SNTISKLAN

-644 FYNDIHDLGFTGKVA
+644 FYNDIHDLGFTGKAV

-685 IQFNAD
+685 LQFNVD

-710 KLENMIAPKAIVDAI
+710 KLENMIAPRSIVDAI

-734 GPYGLGNLYKNFIL
+734 GPYGLGNLYKNFVL

-805 KSIFANKPTLETANR
+805 KSIFANKPTLATANR

-850 EQLQQLIKTGAPLAL
+850 EQLQQLLKTGAPLAL

-878 YQKEDDLW
+878 YQKEDDFW

-898 STILKNAGI
+898 STILKSAGI
-907 NADNINSE
+907 TADNINSE

-929 DELSASV
+929 NELSASV
-936 LNTKQLKSLNNK
+936 LNVKQLKSLNSK
-948 QLYNG
+948 QLYDG

-993 EIIRTGYNTLTRG
+993 EIIRTGYNTITRG
-1006 YMDIQRGAALSK
+1006 YKDIQRGAALSK
-1018 LATQTGNEA
+1018 LAAQTGNEA
-1027 LARAAEGITKEGYK
+1027 IARAAEGITKEGYK
-1041 RVISAGLVYGGVPL
+1041 RVISAGLVYSGVPL

-1064 TGTTDEEMDA
+1064 TGTSDEEMEA

-1129 EQSTLASLGE
+1129 EQSTLASLGA

-1149 KPFFSESIYA
+1149 KPFFSESIYTEKVFDISPILGRA
-1159 ERLLD
+1159 
-1164 STIRRGRNVD
+1164 GRNVD
-1174 GRRIYNEEDP
+1174 GRRIYNEEDE

-1200 TPGSTSQIG
+1200 TPGSTNQIG

-1254 SFNNRKSDARNL
+1254 SFNNRKSNARNL

-1271 LKGGVISPNEVLDL
+1271 LKGGIVSPNEVLEL

-1314 GDLAPQLKRISKT
+1314 GDLAPQLKRVSKT
-1327 DRTAIETGRYQPYDP
+1327 DRTAVETGRYQPYDP
-1342 SEEVRDIFRQNALKL
+1342 SEEVRDIFRQNSLKL
-1357 GVSDPYIEALPR
+1357 GVPDPYIEALPR

-1396 EEAPAQPVAPAQPNL
+1396 EEAPAQPVAPVQPNL
-1411 INIAPPT
+1411 MNIAPPT
-1418 IPQANTL
+1418 IPQASPL
-1425 TPNIPASTQLK
+1425 VPNIPVGAQLK

-1473 ANKNIFKL
+1473 ANKNIFKV

>member
-1 MAEDINSSAALNLL
+1 MAEDVQSSEALKLL

-60 DTNAASRV
+60 DTNAASSV

-79 EVAKETT
+79 EIAKETT

-92 ALTQIGIPGVV
+92 ALTQIGIPGVA

-114 ALDAKKTGK
+114 ALDAKKAGK

-141 AAAEATVTDDDIGS
+141 AAAEAAVTDDDIGS

-199 GLVGSAAKTALK
+199 GLVGSAAKTAIK

-223 VRATNKIIDSLT
+223 VKATNRIIDSLT
-235 AKGAFVDEEGF
+235 AKGAFPDEESF
-246 RLWRESVGST
+246 RVFRESVGST
-256 RADISFGAEIAT
+256 RGDISFGAEIAS
-268 KIDDFANLIRKG
+268 KIDDFAGLIRKG

-291 VISQEITSLL
+291 VISENITSLL
-301 KSGVRTKEGAEAVT
+301 KSGVKTKEGVT

-337 KQADELVATISD
+337 QQADELIETVAS
-349 GRNEIDRLSQR
+349 GRGEIDRLSQR

-404 LYDYVPGEELK
+404 LYDYVPGEEVR
-415 KDASNFLISEKSN
+415 KDASNFLISEKNN
-428 LIKNFKEL
+428 LIKSFKEL
-436 RNIKD
+436 PNIQDVTKK
-441 ITERTKAGLA
+441 TEAGLS

-456 LDFAKEKGIKTNK
+456 LDFAKERGIKVDK
-469 TEIAKE
+469 TEIATE
-475 IEEYLTKQDIR
+475 LEEYLTR
-486 DLPNITDVNKKLE
+486 GT
-499 ASQEVKNDLLN
+499 VK
-510 FVKNKKI
+510 
-517 KIDELDIDNELKDY
+517 
-531 LENGIV
+531 ENGVIQ
-537 KEKGI
+537 
-542 IEKYLKFKDERVLAK
+542 K

-573 ILRLDEVVPGLKNI
+573 ILRLDETVPGLKNI
-587 PDDQKFS
+587 PDDEKFS

-600 SQGILTKR
+600 SQGILTRR

-621 IKDPAYNV
+621 IKDPAYNI
-629 SNSISKLAN
+629 SNTISKLAN

-644 FYNDIHDLGFTGKVA
+644 FYNDIHDLGFAGRAA

-674 ARNYYQSLDPN
+674 ARNYYQNLDPN
-685 IQFNAD
+685 IQFNAE
-691 QFKSFTKL
+691 QFKPFTKL
-699 KEKYGKEQIAF
+699 KEKYGKEQITF
-710 KLENMIAPKAIVDAI
+710 KLENMIAPKSIVDAI

-734 GPYGLGNLYKNFIL
+734 GPYGLGNLYKNFVL
-748 LPKGVS
+748 LPKGIS

-771 SGGAFSAAN
+771 SGGAFSASN

-791 DEFFKEVF
+791 EEFFKEVF

-805 KSIFANKPTLETANR
+805 KAIFSNKPTLETANR

-878 YQKEDDLW
+878 YQKEDDFW

-907 NADNINSE
+907 TADNINSE

-929 DELSASV
+929 DELSRSV
-936 LNTKQLKSLNNK
+936 LNVKQLKSLDNK

-975 FVKTLRLAPLGNF
+975 FVKALRLAPLGNF

-993 EIIRTGYNTLTRG
+993 EIIRTGYNTLSRG
-1006 YMDIQRGAALSK
+1006 YKDIKRGEQLFK
-1018 LATQTGNEA
+1018 LASDTGNEA
-1027 LARAAEGITKEGYK
+1027 LAKAAEGITKEGYK
-1041 RVISAGLVYGGVPL
+1041 RVISAGLVYTGVPL

-1064 TGTTDEEMDA
+1064 TGTSDEEMDA

-1139 AGFQSIAELT
+1139 SAYQSIAELT
-1149 KPFFSESIYA
+1149 KPFFSESIYF
-1159 ERLLD
+1159 ERLMD

-1174 GRRIYNEEDP
+1174 GRRIYNEEDE

-1237 FRSIEVN
+1237 FRSIEVD

-1254 SFNNRKSDARNL
+1254 SFNNRKSNARNL

-1271 LKGGVISPNEVLDL
+1271 LKGGIISPDQVLEL

-1314 GDLAPQLKRISKT
+1314 GDLSPQLKRISKT
-1327 DRTAIETGRYQPYDP
+1327 DRTAIETGRYEPYDP
-1342 SEEVRDIFRQNALKL
+1342 SEEVQDIFRQNSLKL
-1357 GVSDPYIEALPR
+1357 GVPNPYIEALPR

-1386 EPNFSLLAPV
+1386 EPNFSLLAPAK
-1396 EEAPAQPVAPAQPNL
+1396 EAPAQPVAPAQPNL

-1418 IPQANTL
+1418 IPQTTPL
-1425 TPNIPASTQLK
+1425 TPTIPTGAQLK
-1436 PPIPTSTIA
+1436 PPIPASTIA

-1460 PGDIVRVKDGGFI
+1460 PSDIVRVKDGGFI
-1473 ANKNIFKL
+1473 ANKNIFKV

>member
-1 MAEDINSSAALNLL
+1 MAEDVQSSAALDLL

-79 EVAKETT
+79 EIAKETT

-92 ALTQIGIPGVV
+92 ALTQIGIPGVA

-114 ALDAKKTGK
+114 ALDAKRTGK

-199 GLVGSAAKTALK
+199 GLVGSAAKTAIK

-223 VRATNKIIDSLT
+223 VRATNRIIDSLT
-235 AKGAFVDEEGF
+235 AKGAFPDEESF
-246 RLWRESVGST
+246 RVFRESLGST
-256 RADISFGAEIAT
+256 RGDISFGAEIAS
-268 KIDDFANLIRKG
+268 KIDDFAGLIRKG

-291 VISQEITSLL
+291 VISESITSLL
-301 KSGVRTKEGAEAVT
+301 KSGVRTKEGAT
-315 ELAPEAIKKFKDFAI
+315 ELAPEAVKKFKDFAI

-337 KQADELVATISD
+337 QQADELIETVAA
-349 GRNEIDRLSQR
+349 GRGEIDRLSQR

-404 LYDYVPGEELK
+404 LYDYVPGEEVR

-428 LIKNFKEL
+428 LIKSFKEL
-436 RNIKD
+436 PNIQDVTKK
-441 ITERTKAGLA
+441 TEAGLS

-456 LDFAKEKGIKTNK
+456 LDFAKERGIKVDK
-469 TEIAKE
+469 TEIATE
-475 IEEYLTKQDIR
+475 LEEYLTR
-486 DLPNITDVNKKLE
+486 GT
-499 ASQEVKNDLLN
+499 VK
-510 FVKNKKI
+510 
-517 KIDELDIDNELKDY
+517 
-531 LENGIV
+531 ENGVIQ
-537 KEKGI
+537 
-542 IEKYLKFKDERVLAK
+542 R

-573 ILRLDEVVPGLKNI
+573 ILRLDEAVPGLKNV
-587 PDDQKFS
+587 PDDEKFS

-600 SQGILTKR
+600 SQGILTQR

-621 IKDPAYNV
+621 IKDPAYNI
-629 SNSISKLAN
+629 SNTISKLAN

-644 FYNDIHDLGFTGKVA
+644 FYNDIHDLGFTGKAV
-659 EGKTTGRFIFTDIED
+659 EGKTTGRFVFTDIDD

-685 IQFNAD
+685 VQFNAE
-691 QFKSFTKL
+691 QFKPFTKL

-710 KLENMIAPKAIVDAI
+710 KLENMIAPKSIVDAI

-734 GPYGLGNLYKNFIL
+734 GPYGLGNLYKNFVL
-748 LPKGVS
+748 LPKGIS

-791 DEFFKEVF
+791 EEFFKEVF

-805 KSIFANKPTLETANR
+805 KAIFSNKPTIETANR

-907 NADNINSE
+907 NADNIDSE

-929 DELSASV
+929 DELSRSV
-936 LNTKQLKSLNNK
+936 LNVKQLKSLDNK

-975 FVKTLRLAPLGNF
+975 FVKTLRIAPLGNF

-993 EIIRTGYNTLTRG
+993 EIIRTGYNTITRG
-1006 YMDIQRGAALSK
+1006 YKDIKRGEQLFK
-1018 LATQTGNEA
+1018 LASETGNEA
-1027 LARAAEGITKEGYK
+1027 LTRAAEGITKEGYK
-1041 RVISAGLVYGGVPL
+1041 RVISAGLVYSGVPL

-1064 TGTTDEEMDA
+1064 TGTSDEEMDA

-1114 RPFQTVVNALRDGKD
+1114 RPFQTVVNSLRDGKD

-1139 AGFQSIAELT
+1139 SAYQSIAELT
-1149 KPFFSESIYA
+1149 KPFFSESIYF
-1159 ERLLD
+1159 ERLMD

-1174 GRRIYNEEDP
+1174 GRRIYNEEDE

-1237 FRSIEVN
+1237 FRSIEVD

-1271 LKGGVISPNEVLDL
+1271 LKGGIISPNEVLEL

-1314 GDLAPQLKRISKT
+1314 GDLSPQLKRVSKT
-1327 DRTAIETGRYQPYDP
+1327 DRTAIETGRYEPYDP
-1342 SEEVRDIFRQNALKL
+1342 SEEVRDIFRQNSLKL
-1357 GVSDPYIEALPR
+1357 GVPNPYIEALPR

-1411 INIAPPT
+1411 MNIAPPT
-1418 IPQANTL
+1418 IPQANPL
-1425 TPNIPASTQLK
+1425 VPNIPVRAQLK

-1473 ANKNIFKL
+1473 ANKNIFKV

>member
-1 MAEDINSSAALNLL
+1 MAEDVQSSEALKLL

-79 EVAKETT
+79 EIAKETT

-92 ALTQIGIPGVV
+92 ALTQIGIPGVA

-114 ALDAKKTGK
+114 ALDAKRTGK

-199 GLVGSAAKTALK
+199 GLVGSAAKTAIK

-223 VRATNKIIDSLT
+223 VRATNRIIDSLT
-235 AKGAFVDEEGF
+235 AKGAFPDEESF
-246 RLWRESVGST
+246 RVFRESLGST
-256 RADISFGAEIAT
+256 RGDISFGAEIAS
-268 KIDDFANLIRKG
+268 KIDDFAGLIRKG

-291 VISQEITSLL
+291 VISESITSLL
-301 KSGVRTKEGAEAVT
+301 KSGVRTKEGAT
-315 ELAPEAIKKFKDFAI
+315 ELAPEAVKKFKDFAI

-337 KQADELVATISD
+337 QQADELIETVAA
-349 GRNEIDRLSQR
+349 GRGEIDRLSQR

-404 LYDYVPGEELK
+404 LYDYVPGEEVR

-428 LIKNFKEL
+428 LIKSFKEL
-436 RNIKD
+436 PNIQDVTKK
-441 ITERTKAGLA
+441 TEAGLS

-456 LDFAKEKGIKTNK
+456 FDFAKERGIKVDK
-469 TEIAKE
+469 TEIATE
-475 IEEYLTKQDIR
+475 LEEYLTR
-486 DLPNITDVNKKLE
+486 GT
-499 ASQEVKNDLLN
+499 VK
-510 FVKNKKI
+510 
-517 KIDELDIDNELKDY
+517 
-531 LENGIV
+531 ENGVIQ
-537 KEKGI
+537 
-542 IEKYLKFKDERVLAK
+542 R

-573 ILRLDEVVPGLKNI
+573 ILRLDEAVPGLKNV
-587 PDDQKFS
+587 PDDEKFS

-600 SQGILTKR
+600 SQGILTQR

-621 IKDPAYNV
+621 IKDPAYNI
-629 SNSISKLAN
+629 SNTISKLAN

-644 FYNDIHDLGFTGKVA
+644 FYNDIHDLGFTGKAV
-659 EGKTTGRFIFTDIED
+659 EGKTTGRFVFTDIDD

-685 IQFNAD
+685 VQFNAE
-691 QFKSFTKL
+691 QFKPFTKL

-710 KLENMIAPKAIVDAI
+710 KLENMIAPKSIVDAI

-734 GPYGLGNLYKNFIL
+734 GPYGLGNLYKNFVL
-748 LPKGVS
+748 LPKGIS

-791 DEFFKEVF
+791 EEFFKEVF

-805 KSIFANKPTLETANR
+805 KAIFSNKPTIETANR

-907 NADNINSE
+907 NADNIDSE

-929 DELSASV
+929 DELSRSV
-936 LNTKQLKSLNNK
+936 LNVKQLKSLDNK

-975 FVKTLRLAPLGNF
+975 FVKTLRIAPLGNF

-993 EIIRTGYNTLTRG
+993 EIIRTGYNTITRG
-1006 YMDIQRGAALSK
+1006 YKDIKRGEQLFK
-1018 LATQTGNEA
+1018 LAAETGNEA
-1027 LARAAEGITKEGYK
+1027 LTRAAEGITKEGYK
-1041 RVISAGLVYGGVPL
+1041 RVISAGLVYSGVPL

-1064 TGTTDEEMDA
+1064 TGTSDEEMDA

-1114 RPFQTVVNALRDGKD
+1114 RPFQTVVNSLRDGKD

-1139 AGFQSIAELT
+1139 SAYQSIAELT
-1149 KPFFSESIYA
+1149 KPFFSESIYF
-1159 ERLLD
+1159 ERLMD

-1174 GRRIYNEEDP
+1174 GRRIYNEEDE

-1237 FRSIEVN
+1237 FRSIEVD

-1271 LKGGVISPNEVLDL
+1271 LKGGIISPNEVLEL

-1314 GDLAPQLKRISKT
+1314 GDLSPQLKRVSKT
-1327 DRTAIETGRYQPYDP
+1327 DRTAIETGRYEPYDP
-1342 SEEVRDIFRQNALKL
+1342 SEEVRDIFRQNSLKL
-1357 GVSDPYIEALPR
+1357 GVPNPYIEALPR

-1396 EEAPAQPVAPAQPNL
+1396 EEAPAQPVAPVQPNL
-1411 INIAPPT
+1411 MNIAPPT
-1418 IPQANTL
+1418 IPQANPL
-1425 TPNIPASTQLK
+1425 VPNIPVGAQLK

-1473 ANKNIFKL
+1473 ANKNIFKV

>member
-1 MAEDINSSAALNLL
+1 MAEDVQSSEALKLL

-60 DTNAASRV
+60 DTNAASSV

-79 EVAKETT
+79 EIAKETT

-92 ALTQIGIPGVV
+92 ALTQIGIPGVA

-114 ALDAKKTGK
+114 ALDAKRTGK

-199 GLVGSAAKTALK
+199 GLVGSAAKTAIK

-235 AKGAFVDEEGF
+235 AKGAFPDEESF
-246 RLWRESVGST
+246 RVFRESLGST
-256 RADISFGAEIAT
+256 RGDISFGAEIAS
-268 KIDDFANLIRKG
+268 KIDDFAGLIRKG

-291 VISQEITSLL
+291 VISESITSLL
-301 KSGVRTKEGAEAVT
+301 KSGVRTKEGAT
-315 ELAPEAIKKFKDFAI
+315 ELAPEAVKKFKDFAI

-337 KQADELVATISD
+337 QQADELIETVAA
-349 GRNEIDRLSQR
+349 GRGEIDRLSQR

-404 LYDYVPGEELK
+404 LYDYVPGEEVR

-428 LIKNFKEL
+428 LIKSFKEL
-436 RNIKD
+436 PNIQDVTKK
-441 ITERTKAGLA
+441 TEAGLS

-456 LDFAKEKGIKTNK
+456 LDFAKERGIKVDK
-469 TEIAKE
+469 TEIATE
-475 IEEYLTKQDIR
+475 LEEYLTR
-486 DLPNITDVNKKLE
+486 GT
-499 ASQEVKNDLLN
+499 VK
-510 FVKNKKI
+510 
-517 KIDELDIDNELKDY
+517 
-531 LENGIV
+531 ENGVIQ
-537 KEKGI
+537 
-542 IEKYLKFKDERVLAK
+542 R

-573 ILRLDEVVPGLKNI
+573 ILRLDEAVPGLKNV
-587 PDDQKFS
+587 PDDEKFS

-600 SQGILTKR
+600 SQGILTQR

-621 IKDPAYNV
+621 IKDPAYNI
-629 SNSISKLAN
+629 SNTISKLAN

-644 FYNDIHDLGFTGKVA
+644 FYNDIHDLGFTGKAV
-659 EGKTTGRFIFTDIED
+659 EGKTTGRFVFTDIDD

-685 IQFNAD
+685 VQFNAE
-691 QFKSFTKL
+691 QFKPFTKL

-710 KLENMIAPKAIVDAI
+710 KLENMIAPKSIVDAI

-734 GPYGLGNLYKNFIL
+734 GPYGLGNLYKNFVL
-748 LPKGVS
+748 LPKGIS

-791 DEFFKEVF
+791 EEFFKEVF

-805 KSIFANKPTLETANR
+805 KAIFSNKPTIETANR

-907 NADNINSE
+907 NADNIDSE

-929 DELSASV
+929 DELSRSV
-936 LNTKQLKSLNNK
+936 LNVKQLKSLDNK

-975 FVKTLRLAPLGNF
+975 FVKTLRIAPLGNF

-993 EIIRTGYNTLTRG
+993 EIIRTGYNTITRG
-1006 YMDIQRGAALSK
+1006 YKDIKRGEQLFK
-1018 LATQTGNEA
+1018 LASETGNEA
-1027 LARAAEGITKEGYK
+1027 LTRAAEGITKEGYK
-1041 RVISAGLVYGGVPL
+1041 RVISAGLVYSGVPL

-1064 TGTTDEEMDA
+1064 TGTSDEEMDA

-1114 RPFQTVVNALRDGKD
+1114 RPFQTVVNSLRDGKD

-1139 AGFQSIAELT
+1139 SAYQSIAELT
-1149 KPFFSESIYA
+1149 KPFFSESIYF
-1159 ERLLD
+1159 ERLMD

-1174 GRRIYNEEDP
+1174 GRRIYNEEDE

-1237 FRSIEVN
+1237 FRSIEVD

-1271 LKGGVISPNEVLDL
+1271 LKGGIISPNEVLEL

-1314 GDLAPQLKRISKT
+1314 GDLSPQLKRVSKT
-1327 DRTAIETGRYQPYDP
+1327 DRTAIETGRYEPYDP
-1342 SEEVRDIFRQNALKL
+1342 SEEVRDIFRQNSLKL
-1357 GVSDPYIEALPR
+1357 GVPNPYIEALPR

-1396 EEAPAQPVAPAQPNL
+1396 EEAPARPVAPVQPNL
-1411 INIAPPT
+1411 MNIAPPT
-1418 IPQANTL
+1418 IPQANPL
-1425 TPNIPASTQLK
+1425 VPNIPVGAQLK

-1473 ANKNIFKL
+1473 ANKNIFKV

>member
-1 MAEDINSSAALNLL
+1 MAEDVQSSAALDLL

-79 EVAKETT
+79 EIAKETT

-92 ALTQIGIPGVV
+92 ALTQIGIPGVA

-114 ALDAKKTGK
+114 ALDAKRTGK

-199 GLVGSAAKTALK
+199 GLVGSAAKTAIK

-223 VRATNKIIDSLT
+223 VRATNRIIDSLT
-235 AKGAFVDEEGF
+235 AKGAFPDEESF
-246 RLWRESVGST
+246 RVFRESLGST
-256 RADISFGAEIAT
+256 RGDISFGAEIAS
-268 KIDDFANLIRKG
+268 KIDDFAGLIRKG

-291 VISQEITSLL
+291 VISESITSLL
-301 KSGVRTKEGAEAVT
+301 KSGVRTKEGAT
-315 ELAPEAIKKFKDFAI
+315 ELAPEAVKKFKDFAI

-337 KQADELVATISD
+337 QQADELIETVAA
-349 GRNEIDRLSQR
+349 GRGEIDRLSQR

-404 LYDYVPGEELK
+404 LYDYVPGEEVR

-428 LIKNFKEL
+428 LIKSFKEL
-436 RNIKD
+436 PNIQDVTKK
-441 ITERTKAGLA
+441 TEAGLS

-456 LDFAKEKGIKTNK
+456 LDFAKERGIKVDK
-469 TEIAKE
+469 TEIATE
-475 IEEYLTKQDIR
+475 LEEYLTR
-486 DLPNITDVNKKLE
+486 GT
-499 ASQEVKNDLLN
+499 VK
-510 FVKNKKI
+510 
-517 KIDELDIDNELKDY
+517 
-531 LENGIV
+531 ENGVIQ
-537 KEKGI
+537 
-542 IEKYLKFKDERVLAK
+542 R

-573 ILRLDEVVPGLKNI
+573 ILRLDEAVPGLKNV
-587 PDDQKFS
+587 PDDEKFS

-600 SQGILTKR
+600 SQGILTQR

-621 IKDPAYNV
+621 IKDPAYNI
-629 SNSISKLAN
+629 SNTISKLAN

-644 FYNDIHDLGFTGKVA
+644 FYNDIHDLGFTGKAV
-659 EGKTTGRFIFTDIED
+659 EGKTTGRFVFTDIDD

-685 IQFNAD
+685 VQFNAE
-691 QFKSFTKL
+691 QFKPFTKL

-710 KLENMIAPKAIVDAI
+710 KLENMIAPKSIVDAI

-734 GPYGLGNLYKNFIL
+734 GPYGLGNLYKNFVL
-748 LPKGVS
+748 LPKGIS

-791 DEFFKEVF
+791 EEFFKEVF

-805 KSIFANKPTLETANR
+805 KAIFSNKPTIETANR

-907 NADNINSE
+907 NADNIDSE

-929 DELSASV
+929 DELSRSV
-936 LNTKQLKSLNNK
+936 LNVKQLKSLDNK

-975 FVKTLRLAPLGNF
+975 FVKTLRIAPLGNF

-993 EIIRTGYNTLTRG
+993 EIIRTGYNTITRG
-1006 YMDIQRGAALSK
+1006 YKDIKRGEQLFK
-1018 LATQTGNEA
+1018 LASETGNEA
-1027 LARAAEGITKEGYK
+1027 LTRAAEGITKEGYK
-1041 RVISAGLVYGGVPL
+1041 RVISAGLVYSGVPL

-1064 TGTTDEEMDA
+1064 TGTSDEEMDA

-1114 RPFQTVVNALRDGKD
+1114 RPFQTVVNSLRDGKD

-1139 AGFQSIAELT
+1139 SAYQSIAELT
-1149 KPFFSESIYA
+1149 KPFFSESIYF
-1159 ERLLD
+1159 ERLMD

-1174 GRRIYNEEDP
+1174 GRRIYNEEDE

-1237 FRSIEVN
+1237 FRSIEVD

-1271 LKGGVISPNEVLDL
+1271 LKGGIISPNEVLEL

-1314 GDLAPQLKRISKT
+1314 GDLSPQLKRVSKT
-1327 DRTAIETGRYQPYDP
+1327 DRTAIETGRYEPYDP
-1342 SEEVRDIFRQNALKL
+1342 SEEVRDIFRQNSLKL
-1357 GVSDPYIEALPR
+1357 GVPNPYIEALPR

-1396 EEAPAQPVAPAQPNL
+1396 EEAPAQPVAPVQPNL
-1411 INIAPPT
+1411 MNIAPPT
-1418 IPQANTL
+1418 IPQANPL
-1425 TPNIPASTQLK
+1425 VPNIPVGAQLK

-1473 ANKNIFKL
+1473 ANKNIFKV

>member
-1 MAEDINSSAALNLL
+1 MAEDVQSSEALKLL

-60 DTNAASRV
+60 DTNAASNV

-79 EVAKETT
+79 EIAKETT

-92 ALTQIGIPGVV
+92 ALTQIGIPGVA
-103 GYRIGSQIASR
+103 GYRIGSQIASK

-199 GLVGSAAKTALK
+199 GLVGSAAKTAIK

-235 AKGAFVDEEGF
+235 AKGAFPDEESF
-246 RLWRESVGST
+246 RVFRESLGST
-256 RADISFGAEIAT
+256 RGDISFGAEIAS
-268 KIDDFANLIRKG
+268 KIDDFAGLIRKG

-291 VISQEITSLL
+291 VISESITSLL
-301 KSGVRTKEGAEAVT
+301 KSGVRTKEGAT

-337 KQADELVATISD
+337 QQADELIETVAA
-349 GRNEIDRLSQR
+349 GRGEIDRLSQR

-404 LYDYVPGEELK
+404 LYDYVPGEEVK

-436 RNIKD
+436 RNIQD
-441 ITERTKAGLA
+441 IAERTKAGLA

-456 LDFAKEKGIKTNK
+456 LDFAKERGIKTNK
-469 TEIAKE
+469 TEISKE

-486 DLPNITDVNKKLE
+486 ELPNITDINKKIE
-499 ASQEVKNDLLN
+499 ASQEVKNSLLD
-510 FVKNKKI
+510 FIKNKKI
-517 KIDELDIDNELKDY
+517 KISELDVDKELRDY
-531 LENGIV
+531 LEKNIIK
-537 KEKGI
+537 KEGI
-542 IEKYLKFKDERVLAK
+542 IEAYLKSKDEGVLAR

-568 KIVNQ
+568 KIVSQ
-573 ILRLDEVVPGLKNI
+573 ILRLDEAVPGLKNV
-587 PDDQKFS
+587 PDDEKFS

-600 SQGILTKR
+600 SQGILTQR

-621 IKDPAYNV
+621 IKDPAYNI
-629 SNSISKLAN
+629 SNTISKLAN

-644 FYNDIHDLGFTGKVA
+644 FYNDIHDLGFTGRVA
-659 EGKTTGRFIFTDIED
+659 DGKTTGRFVFTDIDD

-685 IQFNAD
+685 VQFNAE
-691 QFKSFTKL
+691 QFKPFTKL

-710 KLENMIAPKAIVDAI
+710 KLENMIAPKSIVDAI

-734 GPYGLGNLYKNFIL
+734 GPYGLGNLYKNFVL
-748 LPKGVS
+748 LPKGIS

-780 GNFSPLTFNNK
+780 ANFSPLTFNNK
-791 DEFFKEVF
+791 EEFFKEVF

-805 KSIFANKPTLETANR
+805 KAIFSNKPTLETANR

-835 LNEIRQL
+835 LSEIRQL

-850 EQLQQLIKTGAPLAL
+850 EQLQQLLKTGAPLAL

-878 YQKEDDLW
+878 YQKEDDFW

-907 NADNINSE
+907 TADNINSE

-929 DELSASV
+929 DELSKSV
-936 LNTKQLKSLNNK
+936 LNVKQLKSLNNK

-975 FVKTLRLAPLGNF
+975 FVKALRLAPLGNF

-993 EIIRTGYNTLTRG
+993 EIIRTGYNTLSRG
-1006 YMDIQRGAALSK
+1006 YKDIKRGEQLFK
-1018 LATQTGNEA
+1018 LASETGNEA
-1027 LARAAEGITKEGYK
+1027 LAKAAEGITKEGYK
-1041 RVISAGLVYGGVPL
+1041 RVISAGLVYTGVPL

-1064 TGTTDEEMDA
+1064 TGTSDEEMDA

-1129 EQSTLASLGE
+1129 EQSTLASLGDS
-1139 AGFQSIAELT
+1139 AFQSIAELT
-1149 KPFFSESIYA
+1149 KPFFSESIYT
-1159 ERLLD
+1159 EKLLD
-1164 STIRRGRNVD
+1164 STVRRGRNVD
-1174 GRRIYNEEDP
+1174 GRRIYNEEDE

-1237 FRSIEVN
+1237 FRSIEVD

-1254 SFNNRKSDARNL
+1254 SFNNRKSNARNL

-1271 LKGGVISPNEVLDL
+1271 LKGGDISPNEVLEL

-1314 GDLAPQLKRISKT
+1314 GDLAPQLKRVSKT

-1342 SEEVRDIFRQNALKL
+1342 SEEVQDIFRQNSLKL
-1357 GVSDPYIEALPR
+1357 GVPNPYTEALPR

-1396 EEAPAQPVAPAQPNL
+1396 EEAPARPVAPVQPNL
-1411 INIAPPT
+1411 MNIAPPT
-1418 IPQANTL
+1418 IPQANPL
-1425 TPNIPASTQLK
+1425 VPNIPVGAQLK

-1473 ANKNIFKL
+1473 ANKNIFKV

>member
-1 MAEDINSSAALNLL
+1 MAEDVQSSAALDLL

-60 DTNAASRV
+60 DTNAASNV

-79 EVAKETT
+79 EIAKETT

-92 ALTQIGIPGVV
+92 ALTQIGIPGVA

-114 ALDAKKTGK
+114 ALDAKRTGK

-199 GLVGSAAKTALK
+199 GLVGSAAKTAIK

-235 AKGAFVDEEGF
+235 AKGAFPDEESF
-246 RLWRESVGST
+246 RVFRESLGST
-256 RADISFGAEIAT
+256 RGDISFGAEIAS
-268 KIDDFANLIRKG
+268 KIDDFAGLIRKG

-291 VISQEITSLL
+291 VISESITSLL
-301 KSGVRTKEGAEAVT
+301 KSGVRTKEGAT

-337 KQADELVATISD
+337 QQADELIETVAA
-349 GRNEIDRLSQR
+349 GRGEIDRLSQR

-404 LYDYVPGEELK
+404 LYDYAPGEEVR

-428 LIKNFKEL
+428 LIKSFKEL
-436 RNIKD
+436 PNIQDVTKK
-441 ITERTKAGLA
+441 TEAGLA

-456 LDFAKEKGIKTNK
+456 LDFAKERGIKVDK
-469 TEIAKE
+469 TEIATE
-475 IEEYLTKQDIR
+475 LEEYLTR
-486 DLPNITDVNKKLE
+486 GT
-499 ASQEVKNDLLN
+499 VK
-510 FVKNKKI
+510 
-517 KIDELDIDNELKDY
+517 
-531 LENGIV
+531 ENGVIQ
-537 KEKGI
+537 
-542 IEKYLKFKDERVLAK
+542 K

-573 ILRLDEVVPGLKNI
+573 ILRLDEAVPGLKNV
-587 PDDQKFS
+587 PDDEKFS

-600 SQGILTKR
+600 SQGILTQR

-621 IKDPAYNV
+621 IKDPAYNI
-629 SNSISKLAN
+629 SNTISKLAN

-644 FYNDIHDLGFTGKVA
+644 FYNDIHDLGFTGRVA
-659 EGKTTGRFIFTDIED
+659 DGKTTGRFVFTDIDD

-685 IQFNAD
+685 VQFNAE
-691 QFKSFTKL
+691 QFKPFTKL

-710 KLENMIAPKAIVDAI
+710 KLENMIAPKSIVDAI

-734 GPYGLGNLYKNFIL
+734 GPYGLGNLYKNFVL
-748 LPKGVS
+748 LPKGIS

-791 DEFFKEVF
+791 EEFFKEVF

-805 KSIFANKPTLETANR
+805 KAIFSNKPTIETANR

-907 NADNINSE
+907 NADNIDSE

-929 DELSASV
+929 DELSRSV
-936 LNTKQLKSLNNK
+936 LNVKQLKSLNNK

-975 FVKTLRLAPLGNF
+975 FVKTLRIAPLGNF

-993 EIIRTGYNTLTRG
+993 EIIRTGYNTITRG
-1006 YMDIQRGAALSK
+1006 YKDIKRGEQLFK
-1018 LATQTGNEA
+1018 LAAETGNEA
-1027 LARAAEGITKEGYK
+1027 LTRAAEGITKEGYK
-1041 RVISAGLVYGGVPL
+1041 RVISAGLVYSGVPL

-1064 TGTTDEEMDA
+1064 TGTSDEEMDA

-1139 AGFQSIAELT
+1139 SAYQSIAELT
-1149 KPFFSESIYA
+1149 KPFFSESIYF
-1159 ERLLD
+1159 ERLMD

-1174 GRRIYNEEDP
+1174 GRRIYNEEDE

-1237 FRSIEVN
+1237 FRSIEVD

-1271 LKGGVISPNEVLDL
+1271 LKGGIVSPNEVLDL

-1314 GDLAPQLKRISKT
+1314 GDLAPQLKRVSKT
-1327 DRTAIETGRYQPYDP
+1327 DRTAIETGRYEPYDP
-1342 SEEVRDIFRQNALKL
+1342 SEEVRDIFRQNSLKL
-1357 GVSDPYIEALPR
+1357 GVPNPYIEALPR

-1411 INIAPPT
+1411 MNIAPPT
-1418 IPQANTL
+1418 IPQANPL
-1425 TPNIPASTQLK
+1425 VPNIPVGAQLK

-1473 ANKNIFKL
+1473 ANKNIFKV

>member
-1 MAEDINSSAALNLL
+1 MAEDVQSSEALKLL

-79 EVAKETT
+79 EIAKETT

-92 ALTQIGIPGVV
+92 ALTQIGIPGVA
-103 GYRIGSQIASR
+103 GYRIGSQIASK

-199 GLVGSAAKTALK
+199 GLVGSAAKTAIK

-223 VRATNKIIDSLT
+223 VRATNRIIDSLT
-235 AKGAFVDEEGF
+235 AKGAFPDEESF
-246 RLWRESVGST
+246 RVFRESLGST
-256 RADISFGAEIAT
+256 RGDISFGAEIAS
-268 KIDDFANLIRKG
+268 KIDDFAGLIRKG

-291 VISQEITSLL
+291 VISESITSLL
-301 KSGVRTKEGAEAVT
+301 KSGVRTKEGAT
-315 ELAPEAIKKFKDFAI
+315 ELAPEAVKKFKDFAI

-337 KQADELVATISD
+337 QQADELIETVAA
-349 GRNEIDRLSQR
+349 GRGEIDRLSQR

-404 LYDYVPGEELK
+404 LYDYVPGEEVR

-428 LIKNFKEL
+428 LIKSFKEL
-436 RNIKD
+436 PNIQDVTKK
-441 ITERTKAGLA
+441 TEAGLS

-456 LDFAKEKGIKTNK
+456 LDFAKERGIKVDK
-469 TEIAKE
+469 TEIATE
-475 IEEYLTKQDIR
+475 LEEYLTR
-486 DLPNITDVNKKLE
+486 GT
-499 ASQEVKNDLLN
+499 VK
-510 FVKNKKI
+510 
-517 KIDELDIDNELKDY
+517 
-531 LENGIV
+531 ENGVIQ
-537 KEKGI
+537 
-542 IEKYLKFKDERVLAK
+542 R

-573 ILRLDEVVPGLKNI
+573 ILRLDEAVPGLKNV
-587 PDDQKFS
+587 PDDEKFS

-600 SQGILTKR
+600 SQGILTQR

-621 IKDPAYNV
+621 IKDPAYNI
-629 SNSISKLAN
+629 SNTISKLAN

-644 FYNDIHDLGFTGKVA
+644 FYNDIHDLGFTGRVA
-659 EGKTTGRFIFTDIED
+659 DGKTTGRFVFTDIDD

-685 IQFNAD
+685 AQFNAE
-691 QFKSFTKL
+691 QFKPFTKL

-710 KLENMIAPKAIVDAI
+710 KLENMIAPKSIVDAI

-734 GPYGLGNLYKNFIL
+734 GPYGLGNLYKNFVL
-748 LPKGVS
+748 LPKGIS

-791 DEFFKEVF
+791 EEFFKEVF

-805 KSIFANKPTLETANR
+805 KAIFSNKPTIETANR

-907 NADNINSE
+907 NADNIDSE

-929 DELSASV
+929 DELSRSV
-936 LNTKQLKSLNNK
+936 LNVKQLKSLNNK

-975 FVKTLRLAPLGNF
+975 FVKTLRIAPLGNF

-993 EIIRTGYNTLTRG
+993 EIIRTGYNTITRG
-1006 YMDIQRGAALSK
+1006 YKDIKRGEQLFK
-1018 LATQTGNEA
+1018 LAAETGNEA
-1027 LARAAEGITKEGYK
+1027 LTRAAEGITKEGYK
-1041 RVISAGLVYGGVPL
+1041 RVISAGLVYSGVPL

-1064 TGTTDEEMDA
+1064 TGTSDEEMDA

-1114 RPFQTVVNALRDGKD
+1114 RPFQTVVNSLRDGKD

-1139 AGFQSIAELT
+1139 SAYQSISELT
-1149 KPFFSESIYA
+1149 KPFFSESIYT

-1164 STIRRGRNVD
+1164 STVRRGRNVD
-1174 GRRIYNEEDP
+1174 GRRIYNEEDE

-1237 FRSIEVN
+1237 FRSIEVD

-1271 LKGGVISPNEVLDL
+1271 LKGGIISPNEVLEL

-1314 GDLAPQLKRISKT
+1314 GDLSPQLKRVSKT
-1327 DRTAIETGRYQPYDP
+1327 DRTAIETGRYEPYDP
-1342 SEEVRDIFRQNALKL
+1342 SEEVRDIFRQNSLKL
-1357 GVSDPYIEALPR
+1357 GVPNPYIEALPR

-1396 EEAPAQPVAPAQPNL
+1396 EEAPAQPVAPTQPNL
-1411 INIAPPT
+1411 MNIAPPT
-1418 IPQANTL
+1418 IPQANPL
-1425 TPNIPASTQLK
+1425 VPNIPVGAQLK

-1473 ANKNIFKL
+1473 ANKNIFKV

>member
-1 MAEDINSSAALNLL
+1 MAEDVQSSAALDLL

-21 DSSFSKNAIVSGL
+21 DSSLSKNAIVSGL
-34 AGVVSGAIQIPKG
+34 AGIVSGAIQIPKG

-60 DTNAASRV
+60 DTNAASNV

-79 EVAKETT
+79 EIAKETT

-92 ALTQIGIPGVV
+92 ALTQIGIPGVA

-114 ALDAKKTGK
+114 ALDAKRTGK

-199 GLVGSAAKTALK
+199 GLVGSAAKTAIK

-235 AKGAFVDEEGF
+235 AKGAFPDEESF
-246 RLWRESVGST
+246 RVFRESLGST
-256 RADISFGAEIAT
+256 RGDISFGAEIAS
-268 KIDDFANLIRKG
+268 KIDDFAGLIRKG

-291 VISQEITSLL
+291 VISESITSLL
-301 KSGVRTKEGAEAVT
+301 KSGVRTKEGVT
-315 ELAPEAIKKFKDFAI
+315 ELAPEAVKKFKDFAI

-337 KQADELVATISD
+337 QQADELIETVAA
-349 GRNEIDRLSQR
+349 GRGEIDRLSQR

-404 LYDYVPGEELK
+404 LYDYVPGEEVR
-415 KDASNFLISEKSN
+415 KDASNFLISEKNN
-428 LIKNFKEL
+428 LIKSFKEL
-436 RNIKD
+436 PNIQDVTKK
-441 ITERTKAGLA
+441 TEAGLS

-456 LDFAKEKGIKTNK
+456 LDFAKERGIKVDK
-469 TEIAKE
+469 TEIATE
-475 IEEYLTKQDIR
+475 LEEYLTR
-486 DLPNITDVNKKLE
+486 GT
-499 ASQEVKNDLLN
+499 VK
-510 FVKNKKI
+510 
-517 KIDELDIDNELKDY
+517 
-531 LENGIV
+531 ENGVIQ
-537 KEKGI
+537 
-542 IEKYLKFKDERVLAK
+542 K

-573 ILRLDEVVPGLKNI
+573 ILRLDEAVPGLKNV
-587 PDDQKFS
+587 PDDEKFS

-600 SQGILTKR
+600 SQGILTQR

-621 IKDPAYNV
+621 IKDPAYNI
-629 SNSISKLAN
+629 SNTISKLAN

-644 FYNDIHDLGFTGKVA
+644 FYNDIHDLGFTGRVVD
-659 EGKTTGRFIFTDIED
+659 GKTTGRFVFTDIED
-674 ARNYYQSLDPN
+674 ARNYYQNLDPN
-685 IQFNAD
+685 IQFNAE
-691 QFKSFTKL
+691 QFKPFTKL

-710 KLENMIAPKAIVDAI
+710 KLENMVAPKSIVDAI

-734 GPYGLGNLYKNFIL
+734 GPYGLGNLYKNFVL
-748 LPKGVS
+748 LPKGIS

-791 DEFFKEVF
+791 EEFFKEVF

-805 KSIFANKPTLETANR
+805 KAIFSNKPTIETANR

-898 STILKNAGI
+898 SVILKNAGI
-907 NADNINSE
+907 NADNIDSE

-929 DELSASV
+929 DELSRSV
-936 LNTKQLKSLNNK
+936 LNTKQLKSLDNK

-975 FVKTLRLAPLGNF
+975 FVKTLRIAPLGNF

-993 EIIRTGYNTLTRG
+993 EIIRTGYNTITRG
-1006 YMDIQRGAALSK
+1006 YKDIKRGEQLFK
-1018 LATQTGNEA
+1018 LASETGNEA
-1027 LARAAEGITKEGYK
+1027 LAKAAEGITKEGYK
-1041 RVISAGLVYGGVPL
+1041 RVISAGLVYSGVPL

-1064 TGTTDEEMDA
+1064 TGTSDEEMDA

-1114 RPFQTVVNALRDGKD
+1114 RPFQTVVNSLRDGKD

-1139 AGFQSIAELT
+1139 SAFQSIAELT
-1149 KPFFSESIYA
+1149 KPFFSESIYT

-1164 STIRRGRNVD
+1164 STVRRGRNVD
-1174 GRRIYNEEDP
+1174 GRRIYNEEDE

-1237 FRSIEVN
+1237 FRSIEVD

-1254 SFNNRKSDARNL
+1254 SFNNRKSNARNL

-1271 LKGGVISPNEVLDL
+1271 LKGGIVSPNEVLEL

-1314 GDLAPQLKRISKT
+1314 GDLAPQLKRVSKT
-1327 DRTAIETGRYQPYDP
+1327 DRTAIETGRYEPYDP
-1342 SEEVRDIFRQNALKL
+1342 SEEVRDIFRQNSLKL
-1357 GVSDPYIEALPR
+1357 GVPNPYIEALPR

-1411 INIAPPT
+1411 MNIAPPT
-1418 IPQANTL
+1418 IPQANPL
-1425 TPNIPASTQLK
+1425 VPNIPVGAQLK

-1473 ANKNIFKL
+1473 ANKNIFKV

>member
-1 MAEDINSSAALNLL
+1 MAEDVQSSAALDLL

-21 DSSFSKNAIVSGL
+21 DSSLSKNAIVSGL
-34 AGVVSGAIQIPKG
+34 AGIVSGAIQIPKG

-60 DTNAASRV
+60 DTNAASNV

-79 EVAKETT
+79 EIAKETT

-92 ALTQIGIPGVV
+92 ALTQIGIPGVA

-114 ALDAKKTGK
+114 ALDAKRTGK

-199 GLVGSAAKTALK
+199 GLVGSAAKTAIK

-235 AKGAFVDEEGF
+235 AKGAFPDEESF
-246 RLWRESVGST
+246 RVFRESLGST
-256 RADISFGAEIAT
+256 RGDISFGAEIAS
-268 KIDDFANLIRKG
+268 KIDDFAGLIRKG

-291 VISQEITSLL
+291 VISESITSLL
-301 KSGVRTKEGAEAVT
+301 KSGVRTKEGVT
-315 ELAPEAIKKFKDFAI
+315 ELAPEAVKKFKDFAI

-337 KQADELVATISD
+337 QQADELIETVAA
-349 GRNEIDRLSQR
+349 GRGEIDRLSQR

-404 LYDYVPGEELK
+404 LYDYVPGEEVR
-415 KDASNFLISEKSN
+415 KDASNFLISEKNN
-428 LIKNFKEL
+428 LIKSFKEL
-436 RNIKD
+436 PNIQDVTKK
-441 ITERTKAGLA
+441 TEAGLS

-456 LDFAKEKGIKTNK
+456 LDFAKERGIKVDK
-469 TEIAKE
+469 TEIATE
-475 IEEYLTKQDIR
+475 LEEYLTR
-486 DLPNITDVNKKLE
+486 GT
-499 ASQEVKNDLLN
+499 VK
-510 FVKNKKI
+510 
-517 KIDELDIDNELKDY
+517 
-531 LENGIV
+531 ENGVIQ
-537 KEKGI
+537 
-542 IEKYLKFKDERVLAK
+542 K

-573 ILRLDEVVPGLKNI
+573 ILRLDEAVPGLKNV
-587 PDDQKFS
+587 PDDEKFS

-600 SQGILTKR
+600 SQGILTQR

-621 IKDPAYNV
+621 IKDPAYNI
-629 SNSISKLAN
+629 SNTISKLAN

-644 FYNDIHDLGFTGKVA
+644 FYNDIHDLGFTGRVVD
-659 EGKTTGRFIFTDIED
+659 GKTTGRFVFTDIED
-674 ARNYYQSLDPN
+674 ARNYYQNLDPN
-685 IQFNAD
+685 IQFNAE
-691 QFKSFTKL
+691 QFKPFTKL

-710 KLENMIAPKAIVDAI
+710 KLENMVAPKSIVDAI

-734 GPYGLGNLYKNFIL
+734 GPYGLGNLYKNFVL
-748 LPKGVS
+748 LPKGIS

-791 DEFFKEVF
+791 EEFFKEVF

-805 KSIFANKPTLETANR
+805 KAIFSNKPTIETANR

-898 STILKNAGI
+898 SVILKNAGI
-907 NADNINSE
+907 NADNIDSE

-929 DELSASV
+929 DELSRSV
-936 LNTKQLKSLNNK
+936 LNTKQLKSLDNK

-975 FVKTLRLAPLGNF
+975 FVKTLRIAPLGNF

-993 EIIRTGYNTLTRG
+993 EIIRTGYNTITRG
-1006 YMDIQRGAALSK
+1006 YKDIKRGEQLFK
-1018 LATQTGNEA
+1018 LASETGNEA
-1027 LARAAEGITKEGYK
+1027 LAKAAEGITKEGYK
-1041 RVISAGLVYGGVPL
+1041 RVISAGLVYSGVPL

-1064 TGTTDEEMDA
+1064 TGTSDEEMDA

-1114 RPFQTVVNALRDGKD
+1114 RPFQTVVNSLRDGKD

-1139 AGFQSIAELT
+1139 SAFQSIAELT
-1149 KPFFSESIYA
+1149 KPFFSESIYT

-1164 STIRRGRNVD
+1164 STVRRGRNVD
-1174 GRRIYNEEDP
+1174 GRRIYNEEDE

-1237 FRSIEVN
+1237 FRSIEVD

-1254 SFNNRKSDARNL
+1254 SFNNRKSNARNL

-1271 LKGGVISPNEVLDL
+1271 LKGGIVSPNEVLEL

-1314 GDLAPQLKRISKT
+1314 GDLAPQLKRVSKT
-1327 DRTAIETGRYQPYDP
+1327 DRTAIETGRYEPYDP
-1342 SEEVRDIFRQNALKL
+1342 SEEVQDIFRQNSLKL
-1357 GVSDPYIEALPR
+1357 GVPNPYIEALPR

-1411 INIAPPT
+1411 MNIAPPT
-1418 IPQANTL
+1418 IPQANPL
-1425 TPNIPASTQLK
+1425 VPNIPVGAQLK

-1473 ANKNIFKL
+1473 ANKNIFKV

>member
-235 AKGAFVDEEGF
+235 AKGAFIDEESF
-246 RLWRESVGST
+246 RVLRESIGST

-301 KSGVRTKEGAEAVT
+301 KSGVVTKEGAT
-315 ELAPEAIKKFKDFAI
+315 ELAPEAVKKFKDFAI

-337 KQADELVATISD
+337 QQADELVATVAT

-404 LYDYVPGEELK
+404 LYDYVPGEEVR
-415 KDASNFLISEKSN
+415 KDASNFLISEKNN
-428 LIKNFKEL
+428 LIKSFKEL
-436 RNIKD
+436 PNIQDVTKK
-441 ITERTKAGLA
+441 TEAGLT

-456 LDFAKEKGIKTNK
+456 LDFAKERGIKVDK
-469 TEIAKE
+469 TEIATE
-475 IEEYLTKQDIR
+475 LEEYLTR
-486 DLPNITDVNKKLE
+486 GT
-499 ASQEVKNDLLN
+499 VK
-510 FVKNKKI
+510 
-517 KIDELDIDNELKDY
+517 
-531 LENGIV
+531 ENGI
-537 KEKGI
+537 I
-542 IEKYLKFKDERVLAK
+542 QK

-600 SQGILTKR
+600 SQGILTQR

-685 IQFNAD
+685 IQFNAE
-691 QFKSFTKL
+691 QFKPFTKL

-993 EIIRTGYNTLTRG
+993 EIIRTGYNTITRG

-1129 EQSTLASLGE
+1129 EQSTLASLSE

-1149 KPFFSESIYA
+1149 KPFFSESIYT

>member
-1 MAEDINSSAALNLL
+1 MAEDVRSSAALDLL
-15 KATKQS
+15 KSTKQS
-21 DSSFSKNAIVSGL
+21 DNSFSQNAIVSGL
-34 AGVVSGAIQIPKG
+34 AGVVSGVIQIPKG

-79 EVAKETT
+79 EIAKETT

-92 ALTQIGIPGVV
+92 ALTQIGIPGVA
-103 GYRIGSQIASR
+103 GYRIGSQIASK
-114 ALDAKKTGK
+114 ALNAKKAGN

-141 AAAEATVTDDDIGS
+141 AAAETIVTDDDIGS

-163 TQFDRTEGLLGRDEA
+163 TEFDRTEGLLGRDEA

-188 GVESPIIAGGV
+188 GVESPIITGGI

-235 AKGAFVDEEGF
+235 AKGAFPDEESF
-246 RLWRESVGST
+246 RVFRESIGST
-256 RADISFGAEIAT
+256 RGDISFGAEIAT

-291 VISQEITSLL
+291 VISQEMTSLL
-301 KSGVRTKEGAEAVT
+301 KSGIRTKEGAA
-315 ELAPEAIKKFKDFAI
+315 ELAPEAVKKFKDFAI

-337 KQADELVATISD
+337 QQADELVETIAT

-360 LIDVGANKN
+360 LIDVGADKN
-369 ITGELVKT
+369 ITGQLVKT

-404 LYDYVPGEELK
+404 LYDYAPAEEVR

-428 LIKNFKEL
+428 LIKSFKEL
-436 RNIKD
+436 PNIQDVTKK
-441 ITERTKAGLA
+441 TEAGLS

-456 LDFAKEKGIKTNK
+456 LDFAKERGIKVDK
-469 TEIAKE
+469 TEIATE
-475 IEEYLTKQDIR
+475 LEEYLTR
-486 DLPNITDVNKKLE
+486 GT
-499 ASQEVKNDLLN
+499 VK
-510 FVKNKKI
+510 
-517 KIDELDIDNELKDY
+517 
-531 LENGIV
+531 ENGVIQ
-537 KEKGI
+537 
-542 IEKYLKFKDERVLAK
+542 K

-573 ILRLDEVVPGLKNI
+573 ILRLDEAVPGLKNV
-587 PDDQKFS
+587 PDDEKFS

-600 SQGILTKR
+600 SQGILTQR

-621 IKDPAYNV
+621 IKDPAYNI
-629 SNSISKLAN
+629 SNTISKLAN

-644 FYNDIHDLGFTGKVA
+644 FYNDIHDLGFTGKAV
-659 EGKTTGRFIFTDIED
+659 EGKTTGRFVFTDIDD

-685 IQFNAD
+685 VQFNAE
-691 QFKSFTKL
+691 QFKPFTKL

-710 KLENMIAPKAIVDAI
+710 KLENMIAPKSIVDAI

-734 GPYGLGNLYKNFIL
+734 GPYGLGNLYKNFVL
-748 LPKGVS
+748 LPKGIS

-791 DEFFKEVF
+791 EEFFKEVF

-805 KSIFANKPTLETANR
+805 KAIFSNKPTIETANR

-898 STILKNAGI
+898 SIILKNAGI
-907 NADNINSE
+907 NADNIDSE

-929 DELSASV
+929 DELSKSV
-936 LNTKQLKSLNNK
+936 LNVKQLKSLGNK

-975 FVKTLRLAPLGNF
+975 FVKTLRIAPLGNF

-993 EIIRTGYNTLTRG
+993 EIIRTGYNTITRG
-1006 YMDIQRGAALSK
+1006 YKDIKRGEQLFK
-1018 LATQTGNEA
+1018 LAAETGNEA
-1027 LARAAEGITKEGYK
+1027 LTRAAEGITKEGYK
-1041 RVISAGLVYGGVPL
+1041 RVISAGLVYSGVPL

-1064 TGTTDEEMDA
+1064 TGTSDEEMDA

-1114 RPFQTVVNALRDGKD
+1114 RPFQTVVNSLRDGKD
-1129 EQSTLASLGE
+1129 ERSTLASLGE
-1139 AGFQSIAELT
+1139 SAYQSISELT
-1149 KPFFSESIYA
+1149 KPFFSESIYT

-1164 STIRRGRNVD
+1164 STVRRGRNVD
-1174 GRRIYNEEDP
+1174 GRRIYNEEDE

-1237 FRSIEVN
+1237 FRSIEVD

-1271 LKGGVISPNEVLDL
+1271 LKGGIISPNEVLEL

-1314 GDLAPQLKRISKT
+1314 GDLSPQLKRVSKT
-1327 DRTAIETGRYQPYDP
+1327 DRTAIETGRYEPYDP
-1342 SEEVRDIFRQNALKL
+1342 SEEVRDIFRQNSLKL
-1357 GVSDPYIEALPR
+1357 GVPNPYIEALPR

-1396 EEAPAQPVAPAQPNL
+1396 EETPARPVAPVQPNL
-1411 INIAPPT
+1411 MNIAPPT
-1418 IPQANTL
+1418 IPQANPL
-1425 TPNIPASTQLK
+1425 VPNIPVGAQLK

-1473 ANKNIFKL
+1473 ANKNIFKV

>member
-1 MAEDINSSAALNLL
+1 MAEDVQSSAALDLL

-79 EVAKETT
+79 EIAKETT

-92 ALTQIGIPGVV
+92 ALTQIGIPGVA
-103 GYRIGSQIASR
+103 GYRIGSQIASK

-199 GLVGSAAKTALK
+199 GLVGSAAKTAIK

-223 VRATNKIIDSLT
+223 VRATNRIIDSLT
-235 AKGAFVDEEGF
+235 AKGAFPDEESF
-246 RLWRESVGST
+246 RVFRESLGST
-256 RADISFGAEIAT
+256 RGDISFGAEIAS
-268 KIDDFANLIRKG
+268 KIDDFAGLIRKG

-291 VISQEITSLL
+291 VISESITSLL
-301 KSGVRTKEGAEAVT
+301 KSGVRTKEGAT
-315 ELAPEAIKKFKDFAI
+315 ELAPEAVKKFKDFAI

-337 KQADELVATISD
+337 QQADELIETVAA
-349 GRNEIDRLSQR
+349 GRGEIDRLSQR

-404 LYDYVPGEELK
+404 LYDYVPGEEVR

-428 LIKNFKEL
+428 LIKSFKEL
-436 RNIKD
+436 PNIQDVTKK
-441 ITERTKAGLA
+441 TEAGLS

-456 LDFAKEKGIKTNK
+456 LDFAKERGIKVDK
-469 TEIAKE
+469 TEIATE
-475 IEEYLTKQDIR
+475 LEEYLTR
-486 DLPNITDVNKKLE
+486 GT
-499 ASQEVKNDLLN
+499 VK
-510 FVKNKKI
+510 
-517 KIDELDIDNELKDY
+517 
-531 LENGIV
+531 ENGVIQ
-537 KEKGI
+537 
-542 IEKYLKFKDERVLAK
+542 R

-573 ILRLDEVVPGLKNI
+573 ILRLDEAVPGLKNV
-587 PDDQKFS
+587 PDDEKFS

-600 SQGILTKR
+600 SQGILTQR

-621 IKDPAYNV
+621 IKDPAYNI
-629 SNSISKLAN
+629 SNTISKLAN

-659 EGKTTGRFIFTDIED
+659 DGKTTGRFVFTDIDD

-685 IQFNAD
+685 VQFNAE
-691 QFKSFTKL
+691 QFKPFTKL

-710 KLENMIAPKAIVDAI
+710 KLENMIAPKSIVDAI

-734 GPYGLGNLYKNFIL
+734 GPYGLGNLYKNFVL
-748 LPKGVS
+748 LPKGIS

-766 ARNLI
+766 ARNLV

-791 DEFFKEVF
+791 EEFFKEVF

-805 KSIFANKPTLETANR
+805 KAIFSNKPTIETANR

-907 NADNINSE
+907 NADNIDSE

-929 DELSASV
+929 DELSRSV
-936 LNTKQLKSLNNK
+936 LNVKQLKSLDNK

-975 FVKTLRLAPLGNF
+975 FVKTLRIAPLGNF

-993 EIIRTGYNTLTRG
+993 EIIRTGYNTITRG
-1006 YMDIQRGAALSK
+1006 YKDIKRGEQLFK
-1018 LATQTGNEA
+1018 LAAETGNEA
-1027 LARAAEGITKEGYK
+1027 LTRAAEGITKEGYK
-1041 RVISAGLVYGGVPL
+1041 RVISAGLVYSGVPL

-1064 TGTTDEEMDA
+1064 TGTSDEEMDA

-1114 RPFQTVVNALRDGKD
+1114 RPFQTVVNSLRDGKD

-1139 AGFQSIAELT
+1139 SAYQSIAELT
-1149 KPFFSESIYA
+1149 KPFFSESIYF
-1159 ERLLD
+1159 ERLMD

-1174 GRRIYNEEDP
+1174 GRRIYNEEDE

-1237 FRSIEVN
+1237 FRSIEVD

-1271 LKGGVISPNEVLDL
+1271 LKGGIISPNEVLEL

-1314 GDLAPQLKRISKT
+1314 GDLSPQLKRVSKT
-1327 DRTAIETGRYQPYDP
+1327 DRTAIETGRYEPYDP
-1342 SEEVRDIFRQNALKL
+1342 SEEVQDIFRQNSLKL
-1357 GVSDPYIEALPR
+1357 GVPNPYIEALPR

-1396 EEAPAQPVAPAQPNL
+1396 EEAPARPVAPVQPNL
-1411 INIAPPT
+1411 MNIAPPT
-1418 IPQANTL
+1418 IPQANPL
-1425 TPNIPASTQLK
+1425 VPNIPVGAQLK

-1473 ANKNIFKL
+1473 ANKNIFKV

>member
-1 MAEDINSSAALNLL
+1 MAEDVQSSAALDLL

-79 EVAKETT
+79 EIAKETT

-92 ALTQIGIPGVV
+92 ALTQIGIPGVA

-114 ALDAKKTGK
+114 ALDAKRTGK

-199 GLVGSAAKTALK
+199 GLVGSAAKTAIK

-223 VRATNKIIDSLT
+223 VRATNRIIDSLT
-235 AKGAFVDEEGF
+235 AKGAFPDEESF
-246 RLWRESVGST
+246 RVFRESLGST
-256 RADISFGAEIAT
+256 RGDISFGAEIAS
-268 KIDDFANLIRKG
+268 KIDDFAGLIRKG

-291 VISQEITSLL
+291 VISESITSLL
-301 KSGVRTKEGAEAVT
+301 KSGVRTKEGAT
-315 ELAPEAIKKFKDFAI
+315 ELAPEAVKKFKDFAI

-337 KQADELVATISD
+337 QQADELIETVAA
-349 GRNEIDRLSQR
+349 GRGEIDRLSQR

-404 LYDYVPGEELK
+404 LYDYVPGEEVR

-428 LIKNFKEL
+428 LIKSFKEL
-436 RNIKD
+436 PNIQDVTKK
-441 ITERTKAGLA
+441 TEAGLS

-456 LDFAKEKGIKTNK
+456 LDFAKERGIKVDK
-469 TEIAKE
+469 TEIATE
-475 IEEYLTKQDIR
+475 LEEYLTR
-486 DLPNITDVNKKLE
+486 GT
-499 ASQEVKNDLLN
+499 VK
-510 FVKNKKI
+510 
-517 KIDELDIDNELKDY
+517 
-531 LENGIV
+531 ENGVIQ
-537 KEKGI
+537 
-542 IEKYLKFKDERVLAK
+542 R

-573 ILRLDEVVPGLKNI
+573 ILRLDEAVPGLKNV
-587 PDDQKFS
+587 PDDEKFS

-600 SQGILTKR
+600 SQGILTQR

-621 IKDPAYNV
+621 IKDPAYNI
-629 SNSISKLAN
+629 SNTISKLAN

-644 FYNDIHDLGFTGKVA
+644 FYNDIHDLGFTGKAV
-659 EGKTTGRFIFTDIED
+659 EGKTTGRFVFTDIDD

-685 IQFNAD
+685 VQFNAE
-691 QFKSFTKL
+691 QFKPFTKL

-710 KLENMIAPKAIVDAI
+710 KLENMIAPKSIVDAI

-734 GPYGLGNLYKNFIL
+734 GPYGLGNLYKNFVL
-748 LPKGVS
+748 LPKGIS

-791 DEFFKEVF
+791 EEFFKEVF

-805 KSIFANKPTLETANR
+805 KAIFSNKPTIETANR

-907 NADNINSE
+907 NADNIDSE

-929 DELSASV
+929 DELSRSV
-936 LNTKQLKSLNNK
+936 LNVKQLKSLDNK

-975 FVKTLRLAPLGNF
+975 FVKTLRIAPLGNF

-993 EIIRTGYNTLTRG
+993 EIIRTGYNTITRG
-1006 YMDIQRGAALSK
+1006 YKDIKRGEQLFK
-1018 LATQTGNEA
+1018 LAAETGNEA
-1027 LARAAEGITKEGYK
+1027 LTRAAEGITKEGYK
-1041 RVISAGLVYGGVPL
+1041 RVISAGLVYSGVPL

-1064 TGTTDEEMDA
+1064 TGTSDEEMDA

-1114 RPFQTVVNALRDGKD
+1114 RPFQTVVNSLRDGKD

-1139 AGFQSIAELT
+1139 SAYQSIAELT
-1149 KPFFSESIYA
+1149 KPFFSESIYF
-1159 ERLLD
+1159 ERLMD

-1174 GRRIYNEEDP
+1174 GRRIYNEEDE

-1237 FRSIEVN
+1237 FRSIEVD

-1271 LKGGVISPNEVLDL
+1271 LKGGIISPNEVLEL

-1314 GDLAPQLKRISKT
+1314 GDLSPQLKRVSKT
-1327 DRTAIETGRYQPYDP
+1327 DRTAIETGRYEPYDP
-1342 SEEVRDIFRQNALKL
+1342 SEEVRDIFRQNSLKL
-1357 GVSDPYIEALPR
+1357 GVPNPYIEALPR

-1396 EEAPAQPVAPAQPNL
+1396 EEAPAQPVAPTQPNL
-1411 INIAPPT
+1411 MNIAPPT
-1418 IPQANTL
+1418 IPQANPL
-1425 TPNIPASTQLK
+1425 VPNIPVRAQLK

-1473 ANKNIFKL
+1473 ANKNIFKV

>member
-1 MAEDINSSAALNLL
+1 MAEDVQSSAALDLL

-79 EVAKETT
+79 EIAKETT

-92 ALTQIGIPGVV
+92 ALTQIGIPGVA

-114 ALDAKKTGK
+114 ALDAKRTGK

-199 GLVGSAAKTALK
+199 GLVGSAAKTAIK

-223 VRATNKIIDSLT
+223 VRATNRIIDSLT
-235 AKGAFVDEEGF
+235 AKGAFPDEESF
-246 RLWRESVGST
+246 RVFRESLGST
-256 RADISFGAEIAT
+256 RGDISFGAEIAS
-268 KIDDFANLIRKG
+268 KIDDFAGLIRKG

-291 VISQEITSLL
+291 VISESITSLL
-301 KSGVRTKEGAEAVT
+301 KSGVRTKEGAT
-315 ELAPEAIKKFKDFAI
+315 ELAPEAVKKFKDFAI

-337 KQADELVATISD
+337 QQADELIETVAA
-349 GRNEIDRLSQR
+349 GRGEIDRLSQR

-404 LYDYVPGEELK
+404 LYDYVPGEEVR

-428 LIKNFKEL
+428 LIKSFKEL
-436 RNIKD
+436 PNIQDVTKK
-441 ITERTKAGLA
+441 TEAGLS

-456 LDFAKEKGIKTNK
+456 LDFAKERGIKVDK
-469 TEIAKE
+469 TEIATE
-475 IEEYLTKQDIR
+475 LEEYLTR
-486 DLPNITDVNKKLE
+486 GT
-499 ASQEVKNDLLN
+499 VK
-510 FVKNKKI
+510 
-517 KIDELDIDNELKDY
+517 
-531 LENGIV
+531 ENGVIQ
-537 KEKGI
+537 
-542 IEKYLKFKDERVLAK
+542 R

-573 ILRLDEVVPGLKNI
+573 ILRLDEAVPGLKNV
-587 PDDQKFS
+587 PDDEKFS

-600 SQGILTKR
+600 SQGILTQR

-621 IKDPAYNV
+621 IKDPAYNI
-629 SNSISKLAN
+629 SNTISKLAN

-644 FYNDIHDLGFTGKVA
+644 FYNDIHDLGFTGKAV
-659 EGKTTGRFIFTDIED
+659 EGKTTGRFVFTDIDD

-685 IQFNAD
+685 VQFNAE
-691 QFKSFTKL
+691 QFKPFTKL

-710 KLENMIAPKAIVDAI
+710 KLENMIAPKSIVDAI

-734 GPYGLGNLYKNFIL
+734 GPYGLGNLYKNFVL
-748 LPKGVS
+748 LPKGIS

-791 DEFFKEVF
+791 EEFFKEVF

-805 KSIFANKPTLETANR
+805 KAIFSNKPTIETANR

-907 NADNINSE
+907 NADNIDSE

-929 DELSASV
+929 DELSRSV
-936 LNTKQLKSLNNK
+936 LNVKQLKSLDNK

-975 FVKTLRLAPLGNF
+975 FVKTLRIAPLGNF

-993 EIIRTGYNTLTRG
+993 EIIRTGYNTITRG
-1006 YMDIQRGAALSK
+1006 YKDIKRGEQLFK
-1018 LATQTGNEA
+1018 LAAETGNEA
-1027 LARAAEGITKEGYK
+1027 LTRAAEGITKEGYK
-1041 RVISAGLVYGGVPL
+1041 RVISAGLVYSGVPL

-1064 TGTTDEEMDA
+1064 TGTSDEEMDA

-1114 RPFQTVVNALRDGKD
+1114 RPFQTVVNSLRDGKD

-1139 AGFQSIAELT
+1139 SAYQSIAELT
-1149 KPFFSESIYA
+1149 KPFFSESIYF
-1159 ERLLD
+1159 ERLMD

-1174 GRRIYNEEDP
+1174 GRRIYNEEDE

-1237 FRSIEVN
+1237 FRSIEVD

-1271 LKGGVISPNEVLDL
+1271 LKGGIISPNEVLEL

-1314 GDLAPQLKRISKT
+1314 GDLSPQLKRVSKT
-1327 DRTAIETGRYQPYDP
+1327 DRTAIETGRYEPYDP
-1342 SEEVRDIFRQNALKL
+1342 SEEVRDIFRQNSLKL
-1357 GVSDPYIEALPR
+1357 GVPNPYIEALPR

-1396 EEAPAQPVAPAQPNL
+1396 EEAPARPVAPVQPNL
-1411 INIAPPT
+1411 MNIAPPT
-1418 IPQANTL
+1418 IPQANPL
-1425 TPNIPASTQLK
+1425 VPNIPVGAQLK

-1473 ANKNIFKL
+1473 ANKNIFKV